1 MAQGEIYTIRL
12 GQDLVID
19 GFTSGAILRFEGS
32 GLTASSMMIDRA
44 GADTVLSFVGSSTTL
59 RLTNFSSS
67 YFNNPNNFASTFQFS
82 SVVSNNSTG
91 STGNDVITGGN
102 GNDVIRGGAGNDT
115 ISGGKGND
123 QLFGEAGNDKL
134 DGGAGNDTITGGTGA
149 DWILGG
155 DGNDTLIGSVDAT
168 WPGGWVALNVGDPG
182 AAGTNERVTI
192 LDNVRSYDVFDGGA
206 GTDTILLSSTND
218 ALFLD
223 DPYSDTASEG
233 ARIRNV
239 EIINAGDGND
249 VVDLTS
255 TRFSYGDVTID
266 GGAGNDVLW
275 GNAGNDSILGG
286 TGNDNLFGGSG
297 RDTLSGGDGNDTID
311 GGRGDDLLIGGA
323 GDDVIFG
330 GAGNEGATI
339 TVTNTYGGGGQS
351 TWGGVNVTAQ
361 NIGANGQLGAASA
374 GNVGYTNDGLGASG
388 NQASRPSVKAETGYD
403 PVSRVSETVSVALPG
418 DVASA
423 NVSLAW
429 FYSAQTSTDY
439 GKSEQAFWRILN
451 DGNVVAEGRVIATGT
466 SGDFSF
472 TIDPPGDA
480 VFDTLVMWA
489 GPYVTASGATAQG
502 SITDDSSDFLI
513 RGITTT
519 AVVPDT
525 AQMGG
530 NDRIIGGAGNDRIDG
545 GAGTDTSVYSSYIT
559 DYAFSRNSLG
569 ELVVTDA
576 RPGSPDGTDTLVNVE
591 FLEFLNGV
599 VVPTG
604 NLGYNAAPDAANGTG
619 SGNEDQPITGQLSA
633 TDPNGDALTFALAQN
648 GGPSHGTVTINPN
661 GSYTYTPAADYNG
674 TDSFTYT
681 VSDGKG
687 GTDTATVTLNVAP
700 VNDAPLTPGGAA
712 TGTEDSNVT
721 GRLTATDVDGDA
733 LSFALAP
740 NGQPANGVVTINPD
754 GTYTYVPHANFNGTD
769 SFTYRV
775 SDGNGGTT
783 TGTVSVNVSPVNDAP
798 TTSNAT
804 YGIQEDGSIGGR
816 VQASDV
822 DGDTLTFGL
831 TPNGSPAHGTVTFNP
846 DGTFNYVPAPNYNGS
861 DAFTYTVSDGKGG
874 TATGTVT
881 INVAAVNDAP
891 TTSGGTATGNED
903 TAISGQLAATDV
915 DGDALTFGLAANG
928 GPAHG
933 TVTINPNGSYTYTPA
948 ANFNG
953 TDSFTYQVSDGKGG
967 TTLGTISVGVNPVN
981 DAPTTSGATVAGQ
994 EDGSIA
1000 GRVTGHDVDGDALT
1014 FGLAQNGGPAHGT
1027 VTFNPDGTFNY
1038 VPAPNFNGTDS
1049 FTYTV
1054 SDGNGGTTTGTVS
1067 VNVAAVND
1075 APTTSGGTATGNE
1088 DTAISGQ
1095 LAANDVDGDALT
1107 FGLAQNGGPAHGTV
1121 TVNPDGSYTYTPA
1134 ANYNGTDSFTYTV
1147 ADGKGGTSTG
1157 TVTLNVTPVND
1168 APTTSGGAAAGTE
1181 DSAVT
1186 GQLSGADI
1194 DGDALTFGL
1203 APNGGPANGTV
1214 TVNPD
1219 GSYSYTPAA
1228 NFNGT
1233 DSFTYTVADGKG
1245 GVTTG
1250 SVSITVD
1257 PTNDTPTT
1265 SSATVA
1271 GQEDGSIAGRVTG
1284 HDVDG
1289 DALSFGIAQNGGPA
1303 HGTVTMNPD
1312 GTFNYVPAPNFNG
1325 TDSFTYT
1332 VSDGNGGTTT
1342 GTVSVNVAAV
1352 NDAPT
1357 TTGGTATGNE
1367 DTAISGQL
1375 AATDVDGDALT
1386 FGLAQNG
1393 GPAHGTVT
1401 VNPDGS
1407 YTYTPAANYNGTDSF
1422 TYTVADGNGG
1432 TTTGSISV
1440 TVDPTNDAPTTSGAT
1455 LAGQEDGTI
1464 AGQVTGHDVD
1474 GDALTFAVDGAPANG
1489 TVTMNPDG
1497 SFSYTPAA
1505 NFNGTDSFT
1514 YTVSDGNGGTT
1525 TGTVSVNVAA
1535 VNDAPTTSG
1544 GAATVA
1550 EDGSVTG
1557 QLSGSDVDGD
1567 ALTFGLAQNGAPQHG
1582 TVTVNPDGSY
1592 TYTPA
1597 ANFNGTDSFTY
1608 TVSDGNGGTTTGSI
1622 SVTVDPTNDAPTTS
1636 GATLAGQEDGTIA
1649 GQVTGVDVDGD
1660 ALTFAV
1666 DGAPANGTVT
1676 MNPDGS
1682 FSYTPAANF
1691 NGTDSFTYTVSD
1703 GNGGTTTGT
1712 VSVNV
1717 AAVNDAPT
1725 TSGGAATVA
1734 EDGSV
1739 TGQLSGS
1746 DVDGD
1751 ALTFGLAQNGAPQHG
1766 TVTVNPDGSYTY
1778 TPAANFNG
1786 TDSFTYTVSDGNGG
1800 TTTGSI
1806 SVTVDPT
1813 NDAPTTSG
1821 ATLAGQEDGT
1831 IAGQVTGVDVDGDAL
1846 TFAVDGAPANGTVT
1860 MNPDGSFSYTPA
1872 PNFNG
1877 TDSFTYTVSDG
1888 NGGTTT
1894 GTVSVNV
1901 AAVNDAPTTSGG
1913 AANVAEDG
1921 SVTGQLSGTDIDGD
1935 AITFGLAQNGA
1946 SQHGAATVNP
1956 DGSYSYTPNPNFVG
1970 TDSFTYQVSDGNG
1983 GTTLGTITVTVT
1995 NTNDAPTTSGATVAG
2010 QEDGTIAG
2018 QVTGHDVDGDA
2029 LTFAV
2034 DGAPANGT
2042 VTMNPDGSF
2051 SYTPAAN
2058 FNGTDSFTYTV
2069 SDGNGG
2075 TTTGTVSVNVAAVND
2090 APTTAGGTADV
2101 AEDGSVTGQ
2110 LAASDVDGDALT
2122 FGLAANGGP
2131 AHGTVTVN
2139 PDGSYTYTPAAN
2151 FNGTDSFTYTVSDGN
2166 GGVTTG
2172 SISVTVDPTN
2182 DAPTTSSAT
2191 VSGQEDGTIAGQVTG
2206 HDVDGDTLTFALD
2219 GAPANGA
2226 VTFNPDGTFTYTP
2239 APNFNGTDSFTYNVS
2254 DGNGGTTTGTVSVNV
2269 AAVNDAPIASN
2280 SAVPGV
2286 EDNAV
2291 IGQISA
2297 TDVDGDALTFG
2308 LAQNGGPSNG
2318 TVTVNPDG
2326 SYTYTPAANFNGT
2339 DSFTYTVSDGNG
2351 GTSTGTISVNVAAVN
2366 DTPVTADVTVPG
2378 SEDSTIAGQLTAND
2392 IDGDAL
2398 TYALAQNGGPANG
2411 VVTVNP
2417 DGSYSYTPAANFNGT
2432 DSFTYTVSDGNG
2444 GTTTGTI
2451 TLDVAAVNDAPT
2463 TAGGS
2468 ASIVEDTTLN
2478 LRLRGGDIDGDALTF
2493 GLAQNGGP
2501 AHGSVTVNPDG
2512 TFSYTP
2518 AADYVGSD
2526 SFVYTVDDG
2535 NGGTTQGI
2543 FSIEVMASPNNDPI
2557 ATGGVF
2563 LFGADNTIVGTLGG
2577 VDADGDALTFA
2588 LAPDGAP
2595 AYGTV
2600 TVNTDG
2606 TYTYVPNGP
2615 IPPGGDTFSFT
2626 IDDGQGGVTTGS
2638 MTVVGSDSSNY
2649 APNTPEVTLV
2659 SADPN
2664 ETVSGRLVGVDAQ
2677 GDTLTF
2683 GAFQF
2688 ENPDDAP
2695 DANYASLTINP
2706 DGTFVL
2712 VPNPGFTG
2720 TVEFVYAL
2728 DDGRGQQTLGTVIVS
2743 FGSDAN
2749 DNPITIGGYVDALE
2763 NRTATGTLVASD
2775 TDGDALS
2782 FALRDG
2788 SGPAHGSVTIN
2799 PDGTYM
2805 YVPDAG
2811 YIGRDSFHYTVSDGQ
2826 GGVSVGTV
2834 SLNVANVNDAPT
2846 TSGATLAGQEDGT
2859 ITGQVTGHD
2868 VDGDALTFAVD
2879 GAPANGT
2886 VTMNPDG
2893 SFSYTPA
2900 ANFNGTD
2907 SFTYTVSDGQGGTT
2921 TGTVSVNVAAVNDAP
2936 VAANTTASG
2945 TEDHVVTGQ
2954 LTATDVDGDA
2964 LTFALADN
2972 GGPAHG
2978 SVTVNPDGSYSYTP
2992 NADWAGTDSFTYQVN
3007 DGKGGTTTATVSVNV
3022 AAVADVPNVDIGFG
3036 TPTVNDGTSGVTIT
3050 NHGGSA
3056 GYNNSYGYYVLNDA
3070 GQPVSGGIIW
3080 ANANATVG
3088 QTATIAGLDADRV
3101 GFFVIPN
3108 GANNNPGK
3116 IQNGESVTFSQGS
3129 DGKWIATDAQGN
3141 ALTGAGANVLFDKP
3155 VLNAGGFVQ
3164 VVDNGNPGNQNWE
3177 DLAGGG
3183 DNDFNDVNATTTWT
3197 AENNST
3203 STYPLNVSASPSDRD
3218 GSETITGVTLTGIPA
3233 GSVLKDAAGNT
3244 IAPNG
3249 DGSYSLSP
3257 AQLGSLSLTTPPG
3270 FSGTLDVT
3278 ATATAKDGTSTT
3290 TGSDSAS
3297 VNVAEINLDPVTA
3310 GGVVGG
3316 TEDGVTTG
3324 QLVAQDPNGDP
3335 LTFAL
3340 AQNGGPSHGTV
3351 SIAPDGSY
3359 TYTPAANYHGT
3370 DAFTYSVSDGKGGT
3384 ATGTIVVNVAS
3395 VNDAPTTAGGT
3406 ASGTEDGTVTG
3417 QLAGQDV
3424 DGDALTFGL
3433 AANGGPAHGT
3443 VTINPNG
3450 SYTYTPAA
3458 DFNGNDS
3465 FTYTVSDGKGG
3476 TVTGTITVSVSATN
3490 DAPTTSGAIVSG
3502 NEDGT
3507 IAGRVTGHDVDGD
3520 ALTFGLASN
3529 GGPAHG
3535 TVTFNP
3541 DGTFVYTPAANYNG
3555 TDSFTY
3561 TVSDGKG
3568 GTVTGTVSVN
3578 VAAVNDAPT
3587 TTNSTVQTDEDQPLF
3602 GRVTAHDVDG
3612 DALSFALT
3620 ANGAPAHGTVTLN
3633 ADGTYAY
3640 TPAANYHGTDSF
3652 TYTVSDGKGGT
3663 TTGTVTIAVASVND
3677 APVVQ
3682 PTTANGL
3689 EDAPAITGHVTAT
3702 DVDGDALSFA
3712 LASDGA
3718 PAHGTVTLNPDG
3730 SFSYTPAANF
3740 NGADSFAYEVSDGNG
3755 GVTRGVVN
3763 VMVAA
3768 VNDSPEAPAQ
3778 TILQGTEDIVMSGK
3792 LPGSD
3797 VDGDN
3802 LTFAVVGNAPA
3813 GLTLHP
3819 DGTYEFVPSANAN
3832 GPSGYFDYTVTDPSG
3847 ASVQSRIYLQ
3857 LTPVND
3863 APWFNDKQ
3871 ITIQENGGSAGVL
3884 QYGDVDGDTVTV
3896 AIAQGGAPQHG
3907 TVVLGANG
3915 TYTYVPN
3922 QYFSGNDSFQVAV
3935 TDSNGATTIG
3945 TVAFTVTPVNDAPI
3959 TTPMTAT
3966 GQEDNAV
3973 SGQLSATD
3981 PDGDAITYY
3990 LPFGY
3995 DATHGQ
4001 LTFNPDGSFTFVP
4014 KADWNGQVDVYYHAR
4029 DAWGAETS
4037 GSLKIV
4043 VAPVNDA
4050 PIALTASA
4058 SGTEDTTLAGRL
4070 TASDVD
4076 GDALTFSLAPG
4087 GAPAH
4092 GTLTI
4097 QPDGSYTY
4105 VPAANFNGTDSFTYT
4120 VNDGHGGTA
4129 TKTVAVDI
4137 AAVNDTPV
4145 TQGQSLNGTEDHAI
4159 AGQLAATDAD
4169 GDALSYSLAANGA
4182 PQHGSVTLNLDG
4194 SFTYVPAANYNGT
4207 DSFTYLVSDGKGGF
4221 ATATVTL
4228 NVAGVNDAPVAG
4240 TTALSVNEDTV
4251 LAGRLVATDAEG
4263 DTLTFA
4269 LAPGQGPTHGT
4280 LNLQPDGTY
4289 LYTPAAN
4296 YHGTDTFTYTVSDG
4310 NGGVVTQ
4317 SVTISVASVND
4328 APVAQNATV
4337 SGNEDTVITGQVTAT
4352 DIEGDNLTFSVPA
4365 SGRPAHGTVTMAADG
4380 SYSYVPNANYNGT
4393 DSFTYRVSDGNG
4405 GVTTATVTVNVAPVN
4420 DAPVA
4425 NTAPIA
4431 GIEDTVVT
4439 GRVIATDVDG
4449 DALTYTLV
4457 SAPTHGALTFASD
4470 GSYTYAPSAN
4480 YNGNDTFVY
4489 QVSDGHGGVTNVVQT
4504 IQVAAVNDAPTTVGF
4519 DAVSLN
4525 SAPVT
4530 GTLTAQD
4537 VDGDA
4542 LSFALASNGGP
4553 SHGSVTIAPN
4563 GAFVYTPANGYDGT
4577 DAFTYVVSD
4586 GKGGTATAT
4595 VSLTL
4600 VGDNDAP
4607 SATNTAFALNED
4619 TVLNG
4624 NLGIVDP
4631 EGHAFTYALAD
4642 GPDHGTL
4649 MLGPNGTFVYTPAEN
4664 YHGNDSF
4671 QITLTDV
4678 FGATQTQSIS
4688 LAVASVI
4695 DVPRLDP
4702 IHITI
4707 NEDSGPI
4714 TFPVNVVNP
4723 DGLAFGVSSGTWSSP
4738 LGSYAWSADGH
4749 SLTFT
4754 PNADA
4759 NGTANLS
4766 LILWDDKGVGTQVP
4780 VVIDILPVDDGP
4792 RVDQLN
4798 FGMLEDTTISGRIDA
4813 RDPDG
4818 GGIAGF
4824 TLVDGP
4830 DVGEFTLNN
4839 DGTFTFTPPADY
4851 YGNVSFTYVVTDT
4864 TGASSTL
4871 TSTIAVANV
4880 GDPPVTWPQSFT
4892 GTEDTVITGKLEGY
4906 DPDGGV
4912 MGTDYW
4918 WVDAPGE
4925 NAYLAQ
4931 GYLDIGLDGTFTF
4944 RPDPDWYGTATVH
4957 MRLAD
4962 KEGFVS
4968 EPVLLTFTITPVNDL
4983 PTGTNYTHIAIAE
4996 DTTYSGNLGVNPETG
5011 AALVNDVETARQDL
5025 AFTVA
5030 RQAAHGTVT
5039 LDANGDFVYTPN
5051 ANYHGWDNFS
5061 YTVTDADGGTVTL
5074 EAPSIYVSSVIDPMI
5089 WTQGLTV
5096 EGSHTLSGYVG
5107 GSADGTAYNQESWT
5121 SHGMLS
5127 FNADGTFVYTPNDGF
5142 SGTDRFLVTA
5152 YFNAQSEQRW
5162 VEITVT
5168 PNDAP
5173 VIDSPSHETALL
5185 SQGPIAGQI
5194 LASDAEGDALTF
5206 SLISGPADGQLTL
5219 NADGSFNYQPSG
5231 SAVGPQSFVY
5241 QVDDGFGGVT
5251 QATHTIDLYGEAD
5264 HSAAPGV
5271 LSGNWNLQDYVH
5283 DNVVVTATNEAPGD
5297 APDTVVGFQAAE
5309 DTIDVTALFGADVPA
5324 DWAAMLTAQYDAGAG
5339 GTYIGVTSD
5348 GSSPQEW
5355 GVLLVGVQTSIDD
5368 LLSQH
5373 AITAQQ
5379 SSTP

>member
-19 GFTSGAILRFEGS
+19 GFTSGAVLRFEGS
-32 GLTASSMMIDRA
+32 GLTSSSLMIDRD
-44 GADTVLSFVGSSTTL
+44 GADTVLSFVGSSTSL

-67 YFNNPNNFASTFQFS
+67 FFSNPNNFASTFQFS
-82 SVVSNNSTG
+82 SVVSTNPTG
-91 STGNDVITGGN
+91 STGSDVITGGN
-102 GNDVIRGGAGNDT
+102 GNDVIRGGSGNDT

-134 DGGAGNDTITGGTGA
+134 DGGAGNDSLTGGTGS

-155 DGNDTLIGSVDAT
+155 DGNDTLMGSVDAT

-182 AAGTNERVTI
+182 APGTNERVAI
-192 LDNVRSYDVFDGGA
+192 LGNVRSYDVFDGGA
-206 GTDTILLSSTND
+206 GTDTILLSSAND

-223 DPYSDTASEG
+223 DPYSDTPSEG

-239 EIINAGDGND
+239 EIVNAGDGND

-255 TRFSYGDVTID
+255 TRFAYGDVTID

-311 GGRGDDLLIGGA
+311 GGRGNDLLIGGA
-323 GDDVIFG
+323 GDDLIFG
-330 GAGNEGATI
+330 GTGNEGATI
-339 TVTNTYGGGGQS
+339 TVTNSYGGGGQS
-351 TWGGVNVTAQ
+351 TWAGVNVTAQ
-361 NIGANGQLGAASA
+361 NVGANGQLGAGSAS
-374 GNVGYTNDGLGASG
+374 NVGYTNDGMGASG

-418 DVASA
+418 DVATAS
-423 NVSLAW
+423 VSLAW

-439 GKSEQAFWRILN
+439 NKSEQAFWRILN

-472 TIDPPGDA
+472 TIDPPGTA

-513 RGITTT
+513 RAISTT
-519 AVVPDT
+519 ATVADT

-545 GAGTDTSVYSSYIT
+545 GAGADTSVYSSYIT
-559 DYAFSRNSLG
+559 DYVFSRNALG

-576 RPGSPDGTDTLVNVE
+576 RPGSADGTDTLVNVE

-619 SGNEDQPITGQLSA
+619 SGTEDHPITGQLSA
-633 TDPNGDALTFALAQN
+633 ADSDGDALTFALAQN
-648 GGPSHGTVTINPN
+648 GGPAHGTVTINPD

-700 VNDAPLTPGGAA
+700 VNDAPLTAGGASA
-712 TGTEDSNVT
+712 GTEDSNVT

-733 LSFALAP
+733 LTFALAP
-740 NGQPANGVVTINPD
+740 NGYPSNGVVTVNPD

-775 SDGNGGTT
+775 SDGNGGVT

-804 YGIQEDGSIGGR
+804 YSAQEDGSIGGR
-816 VQASDV
+816 IQASDV

-846 DGTFNYVPAPNYNGS
+846 DGTFNYVPNPNYNGS
-861 DAFTYTVSDGKGG
+861 DAFTYTVADGKGG
-874 TATGTVT
+874 TTTGTVT

-891 TTSGGTATGNED
+891 TTSGGTATGSED
-903 TAISGQLAATDV
+903 TAIAGQLAGNDA

-967 TTLGTISVGVNPVN
+967 TTLGTITVGVNPVN
-981 DAPTTSGATVAGQ
+981 DAPTTSSATVAGQ

-1000 GRVTGHDVDGDALT
+1000 GQVTGQDVDGDALT
-1014 FGLAQNGGPAHGT
+1014 FALDGAPANGA
-1027 VTFNPDGTFNY
+1027 VTFNPDGTFSY

-1049 FTYTV
+1049 FTYSV

-1075 APTTSGGTATGNE
+1075 APTTANSSVTGTE
-1088 DTAISGQ
+1088 DTPITGQ
-1095 LAANDVDGDALT
+1095 VVGGDVDGDALT
-1107 FGLAQNGGPAHGTV
+1107 FGVAQGPEHGTLSFNPDGSYTFTPTADWAGTDSFTYTVSDGKGGTATGTVNLGVAAVADTPALSASFGAPQTTMGTSTISLTQLGGSAGYNNTYGYYTIGADGTPTGGTILWSNVKDHIGQTAVVSGLDPNTTGFFVIPNGSSRNGSKLQDGESVSFVKGSDGKWVAVDGDGNRLAGEGGANVVFDNPALNVGNRALLQDNGNTGDQNWEDIAQGGDADFNDVNVVSSWASDNNGSSTIPLNIVAASTDRDGSETLSVNVSGLPAGSVLRDGNGTVIAAGSDGSYTLTPSQLPGLTVTTPPGYTGPVNANVVATATDGASTASTSSATGTSVDVANDAPVANSATAAGTEDNRVTGTLTGTDADGDRLTFALAQNGAPAHGSVTINPDGTYSYTPAANYNGTDSFTFRVSDGRGGVTTGTVTIDLAAVNDAPTTSNSAKSGSEDSQVSGRVTATDVDGDALTFTVPQSGAPAHGTV
-1121 TVNPDGSYTYTPA
+1121 TMNPDGTYTYTPA
-1134 ANYNGTDSFTYTV
+1134 ANYNGTDSFTYRV
-1147 ADGKGGTSTG
+1147 SDGNGGTATG
-1157 TVTLNVTPVND
+1157 TVTFTIAAVND
-1168 APTTSGGAAAGTE
+1168 APTTSNATFAGQE
-1181 DSAVT
+1181 DGTIAGRVT
-1186 GQLSGADI
+1186 GNDV

-1203 APNGGPANGTV
+1203 APNGGPAHGTV
-1214 TVNPD
+1214 TFNPD
-1219 GSYSYTPAA
+1219 GTFVYTPAA
-1228 NFNGT
+1228 NYNGT
-1233 DSFTYTVADGKG
+1233 DSFTYTVSDGKG
-1245 GVTTG
+1245 GTVTGTA
-1250 SVSITVD
+1250 TVD
-1257 PTNDTPTT
+1257 VAAVNDAPTT
-1265 SSATVA
+1265 AGATVS
-1271 GQEDGSIAGRVTG
+1271 GDEDNVISGRVVAQ
-1284 HDVDG
+1284 DVDG
-1289 DALSFGIAQNGGPA
+1289 NALNFAVGDAPQ
-1303 HGTVTMNPD
+1303 HGAVTMNPD
-1312 GTFNYVPAPNFNG
+1312 GTFSYVPNPDFNG

-1342 GTVSVNVAAV
+1342 GTVTLSVAAV
-1352 NDAPT
+1352 NDAPVT
-1357 TTGGTATGNE
+1357 SGGEATIAE
-1367 DTAISGQL
+1367 DGSVTGQL
-1375 AATDVDGDALT
+1375 VASDVDGDAIT

-1393 GPAHGTVT
+1393 APTNGTVA

-1407 YTYTPAANYNGTDSF
+1407 YSYTPNPNFAGTDSF
-1422 TYTVADGNGG
+1422 TYQVSDGNGG
-1432 TTTGSISV
+1432 TTLGTITV
-1440 TVDPTNDAPTTSGAT
+1440 TVTNTNDVPTTSGAS
-1455 LAGQEDGTI
+1455 LAGQEDGSI
-1464 AGQVTGHDVD
+1464 AGQVTGYDAD
-1474 GDALTFAVDGAPANG
+1474 GDALSFAVDGAPANG

-1544 GAATVA
+1544 GAANVA

-1557 QLSGSDVDGD
+1557 QLAATDVDGD
-1567 ALTFGLAQNGAPQHG
+1567 ALSFGLAANGAPANG

-1608 TVSDGNGGTTTGSI
+1608 TVSDGNGGVTTGSI
-1622 SVTVDPTNDAPTTS
+1622 SITVDPANDAPTTS
-1636 GATLAGQEDGTIA
+1636 GASLAGQEDGSIA
-1649 GQVTGVDVDGD
+1649 GQVTG
-1660 ALTFAV
+1660 L
-1666 DGAPANGTVT
+1666 
-1676 MNPDGS
+1676 
-1682 FSYTPAANF
+1682 
-1691 NGTDSFTYTVSD
+1691 
-1703 GNGGTTTGT
+1703 
-1712 VSVNV
+1712 
-1717 AAVNDAPT
+1717 
-1725 TSGGAATVA
+1725 
-1734 EDGSV
+1734 
-1739 TGQLSGS
+1739 
-1746 DVDGD
+1746 
-1751 ALTFGLAQNGAPQHG
+1751 
-1766 TVTVNPDGSYTY
+1766 
-1778 TPAANFNG
+1778 
-1786 TDSFTYTVSDGNGG
+1786 
-1800 TTTGSI
+1800 
-1806 SVTVDPT
+1806 
-1813 NDAPTTSG
+1813 
-1821 ATLAGQEDGT
+1821 
-1831 IAGQVTGVDVDGDAL
+1831 
-1846 TFAVDGAPANGTVT
+1846 
-1860 MNPDGSFSYTPA
+1860 
-1872 PNFNG
+1872 
-1877 TDSFTYTVSDG
+1877 
-1888 NGGTTT
+1888 
-1894 GTVSVNV
+1894 
-1901 AAVNDAPTTSGG
+1901 
-1913 AANVAEDG
+1913 
-1921 SVTGQLSGTDIDGD
+1921 DI
-1935 AITFGLAQNGA
+1935 
-1946 SQHGAATVNP
+1946 
-1956 DGSYSYTPNPNFVG
+1956 
-1970 TDSFTYQVSDGNG
+1970 
-1983 GTTLGTITVTVT
+1983 
-1995 NTNDAPTTSGATVAG
+1995 
-2010 QEDGTIAG
+2010 
-2018 QVTGHDVDGDA
+2018 DGDA

-2101 AEDGSVTGQ
+2101 TEDGSVTGQLSGSDVDGDTITFGLAENGAPANGNVTINPDGSYSYTPNPNFAGTDSFTYSISDGNGGTALGTISVTVTNSNDAPTTSGASLAGQEDGTIAGQVTGHDADGDALTFAVDGAPANGSVTMNPDGSFSYTPAANFNGTDNFTYTVSDGNGGTTTGTVSVNVAAVNDAPTTAGGTADVTEDGSVTGQ
-2110 LAASDVDGDALT
+2110 LAATDVDGDALSFGLAPNGAPANGTVTINPDGSYSYTPAANFNGTDSFTYTVSDGNGGVTVGSISVTVDAVNDAPITSGATLAGQEDGTIAGQVTGLDVDGDALSFAVDGAPSNGTVTMNPDGSFSYTPAANFNGTDSFTYTVSDGNGGTTTGTVSVNVAAVNDAPTTAGGTADVTEDGSVTGQLAATDVDGDSLT
-2122 FGLAANGGP
+2122 FGLAANGAP
-2131 AHGTVTVN
+2131 ANGTVTVN

-2172 SISVTVDPTN
+2172 SISITVDPAN
-2182 DAPTTSSAT
+2182 DAPTTSGAT
-2191 VSGQEDGTIAGQVTG
+2191 LAGQEDGTIAGQVTG
-2206 HDVDGDTLTFALD
+2206 YDADGDALSFAVD
-2219 GAPANGA
+2219 SAPSNGT
-2226 VTFNPDGTFTYTP
+2226 VTFNPDG
-2239 APNFNGTDSFTYNVS
+2239 SF
-2254 DGNGGTTTGTVSVNV
+2254 
-2269 AAVNDAPIASN
+2269 
-2280 SAVPGV
+2280 
-2286 EDNAV
+2286 
-2291 IGQISA
+2291 
-2297 TDVDGDALTFG
+2297 
-2308 LAQNGGPSNG
+2308 
-2318 TVTVNPDG
+2318 
-2326 SYTYTPAANFNGT
+2326 
-2339 DSFTYTVSDGNG
+2339 
-2351 GTSTGTISVNVAAVN
+2351 
-2366 DTPVTADVTVPG
+2366 
-2378 SEDSTIAGQLTAND
+2378 
-2392 IDGDAL
+2392 
-2398 TYALAQNGGPANG
+2398 
-2411 VVTVNP
+2411 
-2417 DGSYSYTPAANFNGT
+2417 SYTPAANFNGT

-2444 GTTTGTI
+2444 GTTTG
-2451 TLDVAAVNDAPT
+2451 V
-2463 TAGGS
+2463 
-2468 ASIVEDTTLN
+2468 
-2478 LRLRGGDIDGDALTF
+2478 
-2493 GLAQNGGP
+2493 
-2501 AHGSVTVNPDG
+2501 
-2512 TFSYTP
+2512 
-2518 AADYVGSD
+2518 
-2526 SFVYTVDDG
+2526 
-2535 NGGTTQGI
+2535 
-2543 FSIEVMASPNNDPI
+2543 
-2557 ATGGVF
+2557 
-2563 LFGADNTIVGTLGG
+2563 
-2577 VDADGDALTFA
+2577 
-2588 LAPDGAP
+2588 
-2595 AYGTV
+2595 
-2600 TVNTDG
+2600 
-2606 TYTYVPNGP
+2606 
-2615 IPPGGDTFSFT
+2615 
-2626 IDDGQGGVTTGS
+2626 
-2638 MTVVGSDSSNY
+2638 
-2649 APNTPEVTLV
+2649 
-2659 SADPN
+2659 
-2664 ETVSGRLVGVDAQ
+2664 
-2677 GDTLTF
+2677 
-2683 GAFQF
+2683 
-2688 ENPDDAP
+2688 
-2695 DANYASLTINP
+2695 
-2706 DGTFVL
+2706 
-2712 VPNPGFTG
+2712 
-2720 TVEFVYAL
+2720 
-2728 DDGRGQQTLGTVIVS
+2728 
-2743 FGSDAN
+2743 
-2749 DNPITIGGYVDALE
+2749 
-2763 NRTATGTLVASD
+2763 
-2775 TDGDALS
+2775 
-2782 FALRDG
+2782 
-2788 SGPAHGSVTIN
+2788 
-2799 PDGTYM
+2799 
-2805 YVPDAG
+2805 
-2811 YIGRDSFHYTVSDGQ
+2811 
-2826 GGVSVGTV
+2826 
-2834 SLNVANVNDAPT
+2834 
-2846 TSGATLAGQEDGT
+2846 
-2859 ITGQVTGHD
+2859 
-2868 VDGDALTFAVD
+2868 
-2879 GAPANGT
+2879 
-2886 VTMNPDG
+2886 
-2893 SFSYTPA
+2893 
-2900 ANFNGTD
+2900 
-2907 SFTYTVSDGQGGTT
+2907 
-2921 TGTVSVNVAAVNDAP
+2921 VSVNVAAVNDGP
-2936 VAANTTASG
+2936 VAANATASG
-2945 TEDHVVTGQ
+2945 TEDNVVTGQ
-2954 LTATDVDGDA
+2954 LTATDIDGDT

-2978 SVTVNPDGSYSYTP
+2978 SVTVNPDGSYTYTP
-2992 NADWAGTDSFTYQVN
+2992 NADWAGTDSFTYQVS
-3007 DGKGGTTTATVSVNV
+3007 DGNGGATTATVSVDV
-3022 AAVADVPNVDIGFG
+3022 APVADVPNVDIGFG
-3036 TPTVNDGTSGVTIT
+3036 TPSLNDGTSGVTVT

-3080 ANANATVG
+3080 ANTNATVG
-3088 QTATIAGLDADRV
+3088 QTASLTGLDADRV

-3108 GANNNPGK
+3108 GSNNNPGE
-3116 IQNGESVTFSQGS
+3116 IQNGESVTFSKGA
-3129 DGKWIATDAQGN
+3129 DGKWIATDGQGN
-3141 ALTGAGANVLFDKP
+3141 TLTGNGANVLFDKP
-3155 VLNAGGFVQ
+3155 VLNAGGVVQ

-3183 DNDFNDVNATTTWT
+3183 DNDFNDVNATTVWT
-3197 AENNST
+3197 AENNAT
-3203 STYPLNVSASPSDRD
+3203 STYPLNVSASPSDSD
-3218 GSETITGVTLTGIPA
+3218 GSETVTGVTLTGIPA
-3233 GSVLKDAAGNT
+3233 GSVLKDANGNT

-3249 DGSYSLSP
+3249 DGSYSLTP
-3257 AQLGSLSLTTPPG
+3257 TQLGTLSLTTPPG

-3310 GGVVGG
+3310 GGVVDGA
-3316 TEDGVTTG
+3316 EDTATTG

-3335 LTFAL
+3335 LTFSL
-3340 AQNGGPSHGTV
+3340 AQNGAPSHGTV
-3351 SIAPDGSY
+3351 TIAPDGSY

-3370 DAFTYSVSDGKGGT
+3370 DAFTYTVSDGKGGST
-3384 ATGTIVVNVAS
+3384 TGTIVVNVAS
-3395 VNDAPTTAGGT
+3395 VNDAPTTSGGT
-3406 ASGTEDGTVTG
+3406 NSGAEDTVVAG
-3417 QLAGQDV
+3417 QLAGNDV

-3433 AANGGPAHGT
+3433 ATNGGPAHGT

-3458 DFNGNDS
+3458 NFNGNDS
-3465 FTYTVSDGKGG
+3465 FTYTASDGKGG
-3476 TVTGTITVSVSATN
+3476 TVTGTITVSISPTN

-3502 NEDGT
+3502 QEDGSV
-3507 IAGRVTGHDVDGD
+3507 AGRVTGHDVDGD
-3520 ALTFGLASN
+3520 TLTFGLASN

-3535 TVTFNP
+3535 AVTFNP

-3568 GTVTGTVSVN
+3568 GTATGTVSVN

-3587 TTNSTVQTDEDQPLF
+3587 TANSTAQTDEDQPLF
-3602 GRVTAHDVDG
+3602 GRVSAHDVDG
-3612 DALSFALT
+3612 DALSFALA

-3640 TPAANYHGTDSF
+3640 TPAANYRGADSF
-3652 TYTVSDGKGGT
+3652 TYTVSDGNGGT
-3663 TTGTVTIAVASVND
+3663 TTGTVTISVASVND
-3677 APVVQ
+3677 APVTQ
-3682 PTTANGL
+3682 ATTANGL
-3689 EDAPAITGHVTAT
+3689 EDAPAITGHVVAS

-3740 NGADSFAYEVSDGNG
+3740 NGSDSFAYEVSDGNG

-3768 VNDSPEAPAQ
+3768 VNDSPTAPTQ
-3778 TILQGTEDIVMSGK
+3778 TMLQGTEDIVMSGT

-3802 LTFAVVGNAPA
+3802 LTFALVGAPPA
-3813 GLTLHP
+3813 GFTLNP
-3819 DGTYEFVPSANAN
+3819 DGTYQYTPAANAN
-3832 GPSGYFDYTVTDPSG
+3832 GPVAYFDYTVTDPSG
-3847 ASVQSRIYLQ
+3847 VSVQSRVYIS

-3863 APWFNDKQ
+3863 APWFNDKS
-3871 ITIQENGGSAGVL
+3871 ITIAEGSGSAGVL
-3884 QYGDVDGDTVTV
+3884 QFGDVDGDTVTI
-3896 AIAQGGAPQHG
+3896 AIAQDGAPRNG

-3922 QYFSGNDSFQVAV
+3922 PHFSGNDSFQVAV
-3935 TDSNGATTIG
+3935 TDANGATTIG
-3945 TVAFTVTPVNDAPI
+3945 TVAFTVTPVNDAPV
-3959 TTPMTAT
+3959 TTPMIAT
-3966 GQEDNAV
+3966 GQEDNAI

-3995 DATHGQ
+3995 DATNGQ

-4014 KADWNGQVDVYYHAR
+4014 KADWNGQVEIYYHAR

-4043 VAPVNDA
+4043 VDPVNDA

-4058 SGTEDTTLAGRL
+4058 SGAEDTMLAGRL
-4070 TASDVD
+4070 AASDVD
-4076 GDALTFSLAPG
+4076 GDALTFALAPG
-4087 GAPAH
+4087 GAPSH

-4105 VPAANFNGTDSFTYT
+4105 SPAANFNGTDAFTYT
-4120 VNDGHGGTA
+4120 VSDGNGGTV
-4129 TKTVAVDI
+4129 TKTVALDI

-4145 TQGQSLNGTEDHAI
+4145 TQGQDLNGTEDHTI

-4169 GDALSYSLAANGA
+4169 GDALSYSLAADGA
-4182 PQHGSVTLNLDG
+4182 PRHGSVTLNLDG

-4207 DSFTYLVSDGKGGF
+4207 DSFTYQVSDGKGGF

-4228 NVAGVNDAPVAG
+4228 NVAGVNDGPVAG
-4240 TTALSVNEDTV
+4240 TTALAVNEDTV
-4251 LAGRLVATDAEG
+4251 LAGRLAATDAEG

-4280 LNLQPDGTY
+4280 LDLQPDGTY

-4310 NGGVVTQ
+4310 NGGTVTQ
-4317 SVTISVASVND
+4317 TVAISVASVND
-4328 APVAQNATV
+4328 APVAQSISAAGT
-4337 SGNEDTVITGQVTAT
+4337 EDIAFTGRVTAT

-4380 SYSYVPNANYNGT
+4380 SYTYVPHANYNGT

-4405 GVTTATVTVNVAPVN
+4405 GVTTATVTIDLAAVN

-4425 NTAPIA
+4425 NAAPIP
-4431 GIEDTVVT
+4431 GIEDTLIT
-4439 GRVIATDVDG
+4439 GRVIAADVDG
-4449 DALTYTLV
+4449 DALSYTLV

-4480 YNGNDTFVY
+4480 YNGNDTFVF
-4489 QVSDGHGGVTNVVQT
+4489 QVSDGKGGVTNVVQT

-4525 SAPVT
+4525 SAPVA

-4542 LSFALASNGGP
+4542 LTFALAQNGGP
-4553 SHGSVTIAPN
+4553 SHGTVTVAPD
-4563 GAFVYTPANGYDGT
+4563 GSFVYTPANGYDGT

-4607 SATNTAFALNED
+4607 VATNTAFALDED

-4664 YHGNDSF
+4664 YHGGDSF
-4671 QITLTDV
+4671 QISLTDV
-4678 FGATQTQSIS
+4678 FGATQTQTIS

-4707 NEDSGPI
+4707 DEDSGPI
-4714 TFPVNVVNP
+4714 TFPVTVVNP

-4738 LGSYAWSADGH
+4738 LGSYAWSNDGQ

-4759 NGTANLS
+4759 NGTADLS
-4766 LILWDDKGVGTQVP
+4766 LILWDANGVGTQVP

-4792 RVDQLN
+4792 RVDQPN
-4798 FGMLEDTTISGRIDA
+4798 FNMLEDTIFAGRIDA

-4830 DVGEFTLNN
+4830 DVGEFTLNS

-4892 GTEDTVITGKLEGY
+4892 GTEDSLISGKLEGY

-4918 WVDAPGE
+4918 WVEAPGE
-4925 NAYLAQ
+4925 NAYLAE
-4931 GYLDIGLDGTFTF
+4931 GYLDIALDGTFTF
-4944 RPDPDWYGTATVH
+4944 RPDPDWYGKATVH

-4983 PTGTNYTHIAIAE
+4983 PTGANYTHIGIAE

-5011 AALVNDVETARQDL
+5011 AALVNDIETARQDL

-5039 LDANGDFVYTPN
+5039 IDANGDFVYTPN
-5051 ANYHGWDNFS
+5051 ANFHGWDTFS
-5061 YTVTDADGGTVTL
+5061 YTVTDADGGIVTL

-5089 WTQGLTV
+5089 WTEGLTV
-5096 EGSHTLSGYVG
+5096 DGGHTLTGYVG
-5107 GSADGTAYNQESWT
+5107 GSSDGTAYNQESWA
-5121 SHGMLS
+5121 SHGTLA
-5127 FNADGTFVYTPNDGF
+5127 FNADGTFVYTPNQDF

-5152 YFNAQSEQRW
+5152 YWNGQSEQRW

-5173 VIDSPSHETALL
+5173 VIESPNHETALL
-5185 SQGPIAGQI
+5185 SQGPITGQI
-5194 LASDAEGDALTF
+5194 LASDAEDDALTF
-5206 SLISGPADGQLTL
+5206 SLVSGPADGLLTL

-5231 SAVGPQSFVY
+5231 NAVGPQSFVY

-5251 QATHTIDLYGEAD
+5251 QATHTIDLYGEAE
-5264 HSAAPGV
+5264 HSAGPGV
-5271 LSGNWNLQDYVH
+5271 LSGNWNLQDFVH
-5283 DNVVVTATNEAPGD
+5283 DNVVVTATNEAPDD

-5339 GTYIGVTSD
+5339 GTYIGVTSE
-5348 GSSPQEW
+5348 GSATPEW

-5368 LLSQH
+5368 LLGQQ

>member
-1 MAQGEIYTIRL
+1 
-12 GQDLVID
+12 
-19 GFTSGAILRFEGS
+19 
-32 GLTASSMMIDRA
+32 
-44 GADTVLSFVGSSTTL
+44 
-59 RLTNFSSS
+59 
-67 YFNNPNNFASTFQFS
+67 
-82 SVVSNNSTG
+82 
-91 STGNDVITGGN
+91 
-102 GNDVIRGGAGNDT
+102 
-115 ISGGKGND
+115 
-123 QLFGEAGNDKL
+123 
-134 DGGAGNDTITGGTGA
+134 
-149 DWILGG
+149 
-155 DGNDTLIGSVDAT
+155 
-168 WPGGWVALNVGDPG
+168 
-182 AAGTNERVTI
+182 
-192 LDNVRSYDVFDGGA
+192 
-206 GTDTILLSSTND
+206 
-218 ALFLD
+218 
-223 DPYSDTASEG
+223 
-233 ARIRNV
+233 
-239 EIINAGDGND
+239 
-249 VVDLTS
+249 
-255 TRFSYGDVTID
+255 
-266 GGAGNDVLW
+266 
-275 GNAGNDSILGG
+275 
-286 TGNDNLFGGSG
+286 
-297 RDTLSGGDGNDTID
+297 
-311 GGRGDDLLIGGA
+311 
-323 GDDVIFG
+323 
-330 GAGNEGATI
+330 
-339 TVTNTYGGGGQS
+339 
-351 TWGGVNVTAQ
+351 
-361 NIGANGQLGAASA
+361 
-374 GNVGYTNDGLGASG
+374 
-388 NQASRPSVKAETGYD
+388 
-403 PVSRVSETVSVALPG
+403 
-418 DVASA
+418 
-423 NVSLAW
+423 
-429 FYSAQTSTDY
+429 
-439 GKSEQAFWRILN
+439 
-451 DGNVVAEGRVIATGT
+451 
-466 SGDFSF
+466 
-472 TIDPPGDA
+472 
-480 VFDTLVMWA
+480 
-489 GPYVTASGATAQG
+489 
-502 SITDDSSDFLI
+502 
-513 RGITTT
+513 
-519 AVVPDT
+519 
-525 AQMGG
+525 
-530 NDRIIGGAGNDRIDG
+530 
-545 GAGTDTSVYSSYIT
+545 
-559 DYAFSRNSLG
+559 
-569 ELVVTDA
+569 
-576 RPGSPDGTDTLVNVE
+576 
-591 FLEFLNGV
+591 
-599 VVPTG
+599 
-604 NLGYNAAPDAANGTG
+604 
-619 SGNEDQPITGQLSA
+619 
-633 TDPNGDALTFALAQN
+633 
-648 GGPSHGTVTINPN
+648 
-661 GSYTYTPAADYNG
+661 
-674 TDSFTYT
+674 
-681 VSDGKG
+681 
-687 GTDTATVTLNVAP
+687 
-700 VNDAPLTPGGAA
+700 
-712 TGTEDSNVT
+712 
-721 GRLTATDVDGDA
+721 
-733 LSFALAP
+733 
-740 NGQPANGVVTINPD
+740 
-754 GTYTYVPHANFNGTD
+754 
-769 SFTYRV
+769 
-775 SDGNGGTT
+775 
-783 TGTVSVNVSPVNDAP
+783 
-798 TTSNAT
+798 
-804 YGIQEDGSIGGR
+804 
-816 VQASDV
+816 
-822 DGDTLTFGL
+822 
-831 TPNGSPAHGTVTFNP
+831 
-846 DGTFNYVPAPNYNGS
+846 
-861 DAFTYTVSDGKGG
+861 
-874 TATGTVT
+874 
-881 INVAAVNDAP
+881 
-891 TTSGGTATGNED
+891 
-903 TAISGQLAATDV
+903 
-915 DGDALTFGLAANG
+915 
-928 GPAHG
+928 
-933 TVTINPNGSYTYTPA
+933 
-948 ANFNG
+948 
-953 TDSFTYQVSDGKGG
+953 
-967 TTLGTISVGVNPVN
+967 
-981 DAPTTSGATVAGQ
+981 
-994 EDGSIA
+994 
-1000 GRVTGHDVDGDALT
+1000 
-1014 FGLAQNGGPAHGT
+1014 
-1027 VTFNPDGTFNY
+1027 
-1038 VPAPNFNGTDS
+1038 
-1049 FTYTV
+1049 
-1054 SDGNGGTTTGTVS
+1054 
-1067 VNVAAVND
+1067 
-1075 APTTSGGTATGNE
+1075 
-1088 DTAISGQ
+1088 
-1095 LAANDVDGDALT
+1095 
-1107 FGLAQNGGPAHGTV
+1107 
-1121 TVNPDGSYTYTPA
+1121 
-1134 ANYNGTDSFTYTV
+1134 
-1147 ADGKGGTSTG
+1147 
-1157 TVTLNVTPVND
+1157 
-1168 APTTSGGAAAGTE
+1168 
-1181 DSAVT
+1181 
-1186 GQLSGADI
+1186 
-1194 DGDALTFGL
+1194 
-1203 APNGGPANGTV
+1203 
-1214 TVNPD
+1214 
-1219 GSYSYTPAA
+1219 
-1228 NFNGT
+1228 
-1233 DSFTYTVADGKG
+1233 
-1245 GVTTG
+1245 
-1250 SVSITVD
+1250 
-1257 PTNDTPTT
+1257 
-1265 SSATVA
+1265 
-1271 GQEDGSIAGRVTG
+1271 
-1284 HDVDG
+1284 
-1289 DALSFGIAQNGGPA
+1289 
-1303 HGTVTMNPD
+1303 
-1312 GTFNYVPAPNFNG
+1312 
-1325 TDSFTYT
+1325 
-1332 VSDGNGGTTT
+1332 
-1342 GTVSVNVAAV
+1342 
-1352 NDAPT
+1352 
-1357 TTGGTATGNE
+1357 
-1367 DTAISGQL
+1367 
-1375 AATDVDGDALT
+1375 
-1386 FGLAQNG
+1386 
-1393 GPAHGTVT
+1393 
-1401 VNPDGS
+1401 
-1407 YTYTPAANYNGTDSF
+1407 
-1422 TYTVADGNGG
+1422 
-1432 TTTGSISV
+1432 
-1440 TVDPTNDAPTTSGAT
+1440 
-1455 LAGQEDGTI
+1455 
-1464 AGQVTGHDVD
+1464 
-1474 GDALTFAVDGAPANG
+1474 
-1489 TVTMNPDG
+1489 
-1497 SFSYTPAA
+1497 
-1505 NFNGTDSFT
+1505 
-1514 YTVSDGNGGTT
+1514 
-1525 TGTVSVNVAA
+1525 
-1535 VNDAPTTSG
+1535 
-1544 GAATVA
+1544 
-1550 EDGSVTG
+1550 
-1557 QLSGSDVDGD
+1557 
-1567 ALTFGLAQNGAPQHG
+1567 
-1582 TVTVNPDGSY
+1582 
-1592 TYTPA
+1592 
-1597 ANFNGTDSFTY
+1597 
-1608 TVSDGNGGTTTGSI
+1608 
-1622 SVTVDPTNDAPTTS
+1622 
-1636 GATLAGQEDGTIA
+1636 
-1649 GQVTGVDVDGD
+1649 
-1660 ALTFAV
+1660 
-1666 DGAPANGTVT
+1666 
-1676 MNPDGS
+1676 
-1682 FSYTPAANF
+1682 
-1691 NGTDSFTYTVSD
+1691 
-1703 GNGGTTTGT
+1703 
-1712 VSVNV
+1712 
-1717 AAVNDAPT
+1717 
-1725 TSGGAATVA
+1725 
-1734 EDGSV
+1734 
-1739 TGQLSGS
+1739 
-1746 DVDGD
+1746 
-1751 ALTFGLAQNGAPQHG
+1751 
-1766 TVTVNPDGSYTY
+1766 
-1778 TPAANFNG
+1778 
-1786 TDSFTYTVSDGNGG
+1786 
-1800 TTTGSI
+1800 
-1806 SVTVDPT
+1806 
-1813 NDAPTTSG
+1813 
-1821 ATLAGQEDGT
+1821 
-1831 IAGQVTGVDVDGDAL
+1831 
-1846 TFAVDGAPANGTVT
+1846 
-1860 MNPDGSFSYTPA
+1860 
-1872 PNFNG
+1872 
-1877 TDSFTYTVSDG
+1877 
-1888 NGGTTT
+1888 
-1894 GTVSVNV
+1894 
-1901 AAVNDAPTTSGG
+1901 
-1913 AANVAEDG
+1913 
-1921 SVTGQLSGTDIDGD
+1921 
-1935 AITFGLAQNGA
+1935 
-1946 SQHGAATVNP
+1946 
-1956 DGSYSYTPNPNFVG
+1956 
-1970 TDSFTYQVSDGNG
+1970 
-1983 GTTLGTITVTVT
+1983 
-1995 NTNDAPTTSGATVAG
+1995 
-2010 QEDGTIAG
+2010 
-2018 QVTGHDVDGDA
+2018 
-2029 LTFAV
+2029 
-2034 DGAPANGT
+2034 
-2042 VTMNPDGSF
+2042 
-2051 SYTPAAN
+2051 
-2058 FNGTDSFTYTV
+2058 
-2069 SDGNGG
+2069 
-2075 TTTGTVSVNVAAVND
+2075 VNVAAVND
-2090 APTTAGGTADV
+2090 APTTAGGTATGD
-2101 AEDGSVTGQ
+2101 EDSTVTGQ
-2110 LAASDVDGDALT
+2110 LAGNDIDGDALT
-2122 FGLAANGGP
+2122 FGLAPNGAP
-2131 AHGTVTVN
+2131 TNGTVTVN

-2172 SISVTVDPTN
+2172 SISITVDPTN
-2182 DAPTTSSAT
+2182 DAPTTSGAT
-2191 VSGQEDGTIAGQVTG
+2191 LAGQEDGSIAGQVTG
-2206 HDVDGDTLTFALD
+2206 VDIDGDALSFAVD
-2219 GAPANGA
+2219 GAPANGT
-2226 VTFNPDGTFTYTP
+2226 VTMNPDGCYTP
-2239 APNFNGTDSFTYNVS
+2239 APNFNGTDSFTYTVS

-2269 AAVNDAPIASN
+2269 AAVNDAPVAANTTASG
-2280 SAVPGV
+2280 A
-2286 EDNAV
+2286 EDNV
-2291 IGQISA
+2291 VTGQLTA

-2308 LAQNGGPSNG
+2308 LAPNGGPANG

-2326 SYTYTPAANFNGT
+2326 SYTYTPVANFNGT

-2351 GTSTGTISVNVAAVN
+2351 GTSTGTISVDVAAVN
-2366 DTPVTADVTVPG
+2366 DAPVTADVTVPG
-2378 SEDSTIAGQLTAND
+2378 SEDNTIAGQLAATD
-2392 IDGDAL
+2392 VDGDAL
-2398 TYALAQNGGPANG
+2398 TYALAPNGGPANG

-2478 LRLRGGDIDGDALTF
+2478 LRLRGDDIDGDALTF

-2501 AHGSVTVNPDG
+2501 AHGTVTVNPDG

-2518 AADYVGSD
+2518 AGDFVGSD
-2526 SFVYTVDDG
+2526 SFVYTVNDG
-2535 NGGTTQGI
+2535 NGGTTQGV
-2543 FSIEVMASPNNDPI
+2543 FSIEVMAAPNTDPI
-2557 ATGGVF
+2557 AAGGVY

-2626 IDDGQGGVTTGS
+2626 IDDGQGGVTTGV
-2638 MTVVGSDSSNY
+2638 MNVAGSDSWNY
-2649 APNTPEVTLV
+2649 APNTPELTLV
-2659 SADPN
+2659 SAGTD
-2664 ETVSGRLVGVDAQ
+2664 EAVSGRLVGVDAQ

-2720 TVEFVYAL
+2720 TVEFVYAV
-2728 DDGRGQQTLGTVIVS
+2728 DDGRGTQTLGTVMVT

-2749 DNPITIGGYVDALE
+2749 DNPITIGGHVETLE
-2763 NRTATGTLVASD
+2763 DRSVTGTLVASD

-2788 SGPAHGSVTIN
+2788 SGPTHGTVTIN
-2799 PDGTYM
+2799 PDGTYT
-2805 YVPDAG
+2805 YVPDAN
-2811 YIGRDSFHYTVSDGQ
+2811 YVGRDSFHYTVSDGQ
-2826 GGVSVGTV
+2826 GGTTVGTV
-2834 SLNVANVNDAPT
+2834 SFNVANVNDAPT
-2846 TSGATLAGQEDGT
+2846 TSGATLAGQEDGS
-2859 ITGQVTGHD
+2859 IAGQVTGHD
-2868 VDGDALTFAVD
+2868 VDGDALSFAVD

-2907 SFTYTVSDGQGGTT
+2907 SFTYTVSDGNGGTI

-2936 VAANTTASG
+2936 VAANAAASG
-2945 TEDHVVTGQ
+2945 NEDNIVTGQ
-2954 LTATDVDGDA
+2954 LPATDVDGDA
-2964 LTFALADN
+2964 LTFALAEN

-2992 NADWAGTDSFTYQVN
+2992 NADWAGTDSFTYQVS
-3007 DGKGGTTTATVSVNV
+3007 DGNGGVTTATVSVDV
-3022 AAVADVPNVDIGFG
+3022 APVADVPNVEIGFG
-3036 TPTVNDGTSGVTIT
+3036 APTVNDGTSGVTVT

-3080 ANANATVG
+3080 ANTNATVG

-3108 GANNNPGK
+3108 GSNNNPGE
-3116 IQNGESVTFSQGS
+3116 IQNGEAITFSQGS

-3141 ALTGAGANVLFDKP
+3141 TLTGNGANVLFDKP

-3164 VVDNGNPGNQNWE
+3164 VIDNGNPGNQNWE

-3183 DNDFNDVNATTTWT
+3183 DNDFNDVNTTTTWT

-3233 GSVLKDAAGNT
+3233 GSVLKDANGNT

-3249 DGSYSLSP
+3249 DGSYSLTPS
-3257 AQLGSLSLTTPPG
+3257 QLGTLSLTTPPG

-3297 VNVAEINLDPVTA
+3297 VNVDEVNLDPVTA
-3310 GGVVGG
+3310 GGVVDG
-3316 TEDGVTTG
+3316 TEDSATTG

-3335 LTFAL
+3335 LTFSL

-3351 SIAPDGSY
+3351 TIAPDGSY

-3395 VNDAPTTAGGT
+3395 VNDAPTTSGGT

-3417 QLAGQDV
+3417 QLSAQDV
-3424 DGDALTFGL
+3424 DGDTVTFGL

-3458 DFNGNDS
+3458 NFNGNDS

-3507 IAGRVTGHDVDGD
+3507 ISGQVTGHDIDGD
-3520 ALTFGLASN
+3520 TLTFGLASN

-3541 DGTFVYTPAANYNG
+3541 DGTFVYTPAANFNG

-3587 TTNSTVQTDEDQPLF
+3587 TANSTAQTDEDSPLF
-3602 GRVTAHDVDG
+3602 GRVTAHDTDG

-3652 TYTVSDGKGGT
+3652 TYTVSDGNGGT
-3663 TTGTVTIAVASVND
+3663 TTGTVTIEIASVND
-3677 APVVQ
+3677 APTAL
-3682 PTTANGL
+3682 PTDANGQ
-3689 EDAPAITGHVTAT
+3689 EDAPAITGQVAAT

-3730 SFSYTPAANF
+3730 SFSYTPAPNF
-3740 NGADSFAYEVSDGNG
+3740 NGSDSFAYEVSDGNG

-3768 VNDSPEAPAQ
+3768 VNDSPTAPTQ
-3778 TILQGTEDIVMSGK
+3778 TMLQGTEDIVMSGT

-3802 LTFAVVGNAPA
+3802 LTFALVGAPPA
-3813 GLTLHP
+3813 GFTLNP
-3819 DGTYEFVPSANAN
+3819 DGTYQYTPAANAN
-3832 GPSGYFDYTVTDPSG
+3832 GPVAYFDYTVTDPSG
-3847 ASVQSRIYLQ
+3847 VSVQSRVYIS

-3863 APWFNDKQ
+3863 APWFNDKS
-3871 ITIQENGGSAGVL
+3871 ITIAEGSGSAGVL
-3884 QYGDVDGDTVTV
+3884 QYGDADGDTVTV
-3896 AIAQGGAPQHG
+3896 AIADGGAPQNG

-3922 QYFSGNDSFQVAV
+3922 PNFAGNDSFQVAV
-3935 TDSNGATTIG
+3935 TDANGATTIG
-3945 TVAFTVTPVNDAPI
+3945 TVSFTVTPVNDAPI
-3959 TTPMTAT
+3959 TTPTTAT
-3966 GQEDNAV
+3966 GQEDNAI

-3995 DATHGQ
+3995 DATNGQ

-4014 KADWNGQVDVYYHAR
+4014 NADWNGQLDVYYHAR

-4043 VAPVNDA
+4043 VDPVNDA

-4076 GDALTFSLAPG
+4076 GDALTFALAPG

-4105 VPAANFNGTDSFTYT
+4105 VPAANFNGADSFTYT
-4120 VNDGHGGTA
+4120 VSDGNGGTA
-4129 TKTVAVDI
+4129 TKTVALDV
-4137 AAVNDTPV
+4137 ASVNDTPV
-4145 TQGQSLNGTEDHAI
+4145 TQGQDLSGTEDHAI

-4182 PQHGSVTLNLDG
+4182 PQHGAVTLNLDG

-4207 DSFTYLVSDGKGGF
+4207 DSFTYQVSDGKGGF

-4228 NVAGVNDAPVAG
+4228 NVAGVNDGPVAG
-4240 TTALSVNEDTV
+4240 TTALAVNEDTV

-4280 LNLQPDGTY
+4280 LDLQPDGTY

-4296 YHGTDTFTYTVSDG
+4296 YHGADTFTYTVSDG
-4310 NGGVVTQ
+4310 NGGTVTQ

-4337 SGNEDTVITGQVTAT
+4337 SGTEDTSITGQVTAT

-4380 SYSYVPNANYNGT
+4380 SYTYVPHANYTGT

-4405 GVTTATVTVNVAPVN
+4405 GITTATVTINLAAVN

-4449 DALTYTLV
+4449 DALSYTLV

-4480 YNGNDTFVY
+4480 YNGTDTFVY
-4489 QVSDGHGGVTNVVQT
+4489 QVSDGNGGVTNVVQT
-4504 IQVAAVNDAPTTVGF
+4504 IQVASVNDAPTTVGF

-4525 SAPVT
+4525 SAPVA

-4542 LSFALASNGGP
+4542 LTFALAANGGP
-4553 SHGSVTIAPN
+4553 SHGTVSIAPD
-4563 GAFVYTPANGYDGT
+4563 GSFVYTPANGYDGA

-4607 SATNTAFALNED
+4607 EATNTAFALDED

-4649 MLGPNGTFVYTPAEN
+4649 LLGPDGTFVYTPAEN
-4664 YHGNDSF
+4664 YHGNDDF

-4678 FGATQTQSIS
+4678 YGATQTQTIS

-4707 NEDSGPI
+4707 DEDSGPI
-4714 TFPVNVVNP
+4714 TFPVEVVNP

-4738 LGSYAWSADGH
+4738 LGSYAWSADGQ

-4766 LILWDDKGVGTQVP
+4766 LILWDANGVGTQIP

-4792 RVDQLN
+4792 RVDQPN
-4798 FGMLEDTTISGRIDA
+4798 FGMLEDATYSGSINA

-4824 TLVDGP
+4824 TLVEGP
-4830 DVGEFTLNN
+4830 DVGDFTLNA
-4839 DGTFTFTPPADY
+4839 DGTFTFTPPPDY

-4864 TGASSTL
+4864 TGATSTL

-4892 GTEDTVITGKLEGY
+4892 GTEDTVISGKLEGY
-4906 DPDGGV
+4906 DPDGGE

-4918 WVDAPGE
+4918 WIESPGE
-4925 NAYLAQ
+4925 NAYLAE
-4931 GYLDIGLDGTFTF
+4931 GYLDIALDGTFSF
-4944 RPDPDWYGTATVH
+4944 HPDPNWYGTATVH

-5011 AALVNDVETARQDL
+5011 AALVNDLETARQDL

-5051 ANYHGWDNFS
+5051 ANYHGWDTFS

-5089 WTQGLTV
+5089 WTEGLTTD
-5096 EGSHTLSGYVG
+5096 GGHTLSGYVG
-5107 GSADGTAYNQESWT
+5107 GSADGTAYNQESWA
-5121 SHGMLS
+5121 SHGTLA
-5127 FNADGTFVYTPNDGF
+5127 FNADGTFVYTPDQDFAGI
-5142 SGTDRFLVTA
+5142 DRFLVTA
-5152 YFNAQSEQRW
+5152 YWNGQSEQRW

-5173 VIDSPSHETALL
+5173 VIESGDHETALL
-5185 SQGPIAGQI
+5185 SQGPITGQI
-5194 LASDAEGDALTF
+5194 LASDAEDDALTF
-5206 SLISGPADGQLTL
+5206 SLISGPADGLLTL

-5231 SAVGPQSFVY
+5231 NAVGPQSFVY

-5251 QATHTIDLYGEAD
+5251 QATHTIDLYGEAE
-5264 HSAAPGV
+5264 HTAAPGV

-5283 DNVVVTATNEAPGD
+5283 DNVVVTATNEGAGD

-5339 GTYIGVTSD
+5339 GTYIGVTSE
-5348 GSSPQEW
+5348 GSATPEW

>member
-19 GFTSGAILRFEGS
+19 GFTSGATLRFEGS
-32 GLTASSMMIDRA
+32 GLTSSSLMIDRD

-82 SVVSNNSTG
+82 SVVSTNATG

-134 DGGAGNDTITGGTGA
+134 DGGAGNDTLTGGTGS

-206 GTDTILLSSTND
+206 GTDTILLSSAND

-223 DPYSDTASEG
+223 DPYSDTPSEG

-255 TRFSYGDVTID
+255 TRFGYGDVTID

-339 TVTNTYGGGGQS
+339 TVTNSYGGGGQS
-351 TWGGVNVTAQ
+351 TWAGVNVTAQ
-361 NIGANGQLGAASA
+361 NIGANGQLGASTA

-439 GKSEQAFWRILN
+439 NKSEQAFWRILN

-559 DYAFSRNSLG
+559 DYAFSRNALG

-576 RPGSPDGTDTLVNVE
+576 RPGSADGTDTLVNVE

-599 VVPTG
+599 VIPTG

-619 SGNEDQPITGQLSA
+619 GGAEDHPITGQLSA

-648 GGPSHGTVTINPN
+648 GGPAHGTVTINPN

-700 VNDAPLTPGGAA
+700 VNDAPLTAGGAA

-733 LSFALAP
+733 LTFALAP

-775 SDGNGGTT
+775 SDGNGGVT

-822 DGDTLTFGL
+822 DGDTLNFGL

-874 TATGTVT
+874 TTTGTVT
-881 INVAAVNDAP
+881 INVAAANDAPTTSGGTATGNEDTAITGQLAASDVDGDALTFGLAQNGGPAHGTVTINPNGSYTYTPAANFNGSDSFTYQVSDGKGGTTLGTISVGVNPVNDAPTTSGATVAGQEDGSIAGRVTGHDVDGDALTFGVVQNGGPAHGTVTMNPDGTFNYVPAANFNGTDSFTYQVSDGNGGTTTGTVSVNVAAVNDAPTTSGGNATGNEDTAISGQLAAQDVDGDALTFGLAQSGAPAHGTVTINPNGSYTYTPAANFNGTDSFTYQVSDGKGGTTLGTISVGVNPVNDAPTTSGATVAGQEDGSIAGRVTGHDVDGDTLSFGVAQNGGPAHGTVTMNPDGTFNYVPAPNFNGTDSFTYTVSDGKGGTTTGTVSVNVAAVNDAP

-903 TAISGQLAATDV
+903 TAITGQLAATDV

-1000 GRVTGHDVDGDALT
+1000 GRVTGHDVDGDALS
-1014 FGLAQNGGPAHGT
+1014 FGVAQNGGPAHGT
-1027 VTFNPDGTFNY
+1027 VTMNPDGTFNY
-1038 VPAPNFNGTDS
+1038 VPAANFNGTDS

-1088 DTAISGQ
+1088 DTAITGQ
-1095 LAANDVDGDALT
+1095 LAATDIDGDALT
-1107 FGLAQNGGPAHGTV
+1107 FGLAQNGAPAHGTV
-1121 TVNPDGSYTYTPA
+1121 TVNPDGSYA
-1134 ANYNGTDSFTYTV
+1134 
-1147 ADGKGGTSTG
+1147 
-1157 TVTLNVTPVND
+1157 
-1168 APTTSGGAAAGTE
+1168 
-1181 DSAVT
+1181 
-1186 GQLSGADI
+1186 
-1194 DGDALTFGL
+1194 
-1203 APNGGPANGTV
+1203 
-1214 TVNPD
+1214 
-1219 GSYSYTPAA
+1219 
-1228 NFNGT
+1228 
-1233 DSFTYTVADGKG
+1233 
-1245 GVTTG
+1245 
-1250 SVSITVD
+1250 
-1257 PTNDTPTT
+1257 
-1265 SSATVA
+1265 
-1271 GQEDGSIAGRVTG
+1271 
-1284 HDVDG
+1284 
-1289 DALSFGIAQNGGPA
+1289 
-1303 HGTVTMNPD
+1303 
-1312 GTFNYVPAPNFNG
+1312 
-1325 TDSFTYT
+1325 
-1332 VSDGNGGTTT
+1332 
-1342 GTVSVNVAAV
+1342 
-1352 NDAPT
+1352 
-1357 TTGGTATGNE
+1357 
-1367 DTAISGQL
+1367 
-1375 AATDVDGDALT
+1375 
-1386 FGLAQNG
+1386 
-1393 GPAHGTVT
+1393 
-1401 VNPDGS
+1401 
-1407 YTYTPAANYNGTDSF
+1407 
-1422 TYTVADGNGG
+1422 
-1432 TTTGSISV
+1432 
-1440 TVDPTNDAPTTSGAT
+1440 
-1455 LAGQEDGTI
+1455 
-1464 AGQVTGHDVD
+1464 
-1474 GDALTFAVDGAPANG
+1474 
-1489 TVTMNPDG
+1489 
-1497 SFSYTPAA
+1497 YTPAA

-1544 GAATVA
+1544 GTATGN
-1550 EDGSVTG
+1550 EDTAVTG
-1557 QLSGSDVDGD
+1557 QLAATDIDGD
-1567 ALTFGLAQNGAPQHG
+1567 ALTFGLAQNGGPAHG

-1592 TYTPA
+1592 SYTPAANYNGTDSFTYTVSDGKGGTATGSISITVDPVNDAPTTSSATVAGQEDGSIAGRVTGHDVDGDALTFGLATNGGPAHGTVAFNPDGTFTYTPAPNFNGTDSFTYTVADGNGGTTTGTVSVNVAAVNDAPTTAGGTATGNEDTSITGQLAATDIDGDALTFGLAQNGGPAHGTVTVNPDGSYSYTPAANYNGTDSFTYTVSDGQGGTTTGTVTLNVAPVNDAPTTSGSATTGTEDQSVTGQLAATDVDGDTLTFGLAPNGAPAHGTVTVNPDGSYSYTPA

-1608 TVSDGNGGTTTGSI
+1608 AVSDGNGGTTLGTISI
-1622 SVTVDPTNDAPTTS
+1622 TVDPANDAPTTS
-1636 GATLAGQEDGTIA
+1636 GATVAGQEDGTIA
-1649 GQVTGVDVDGD
+1649 GQVTGHDIDGD
-1660 ALTFAV
+1660 ALSFGLAPN
-1666 DGAPANGTVT
+1666 GAPAHGTVT
-1676 MNPDGS
+1676 MNPDGT
-1682 FSYTPAANF
+1682 FNYVPAANF

-1725 TSGGAATVA
+1725 TSGGVANIA

-1739 TGQLSGS
+1739 TGQLVAS
-1746 DVDGD
+1746 DV
-1751 ALTFGLAQNGAPQHG
+1751 
-1766 TVTVNPDGSYTY
+1766 
-1778 TPAANFNG
+1778 
-1786 TDSFTYTVSDGNGG
+1786 
-1800 TTTGSI
+1800 
-1806 SVTVDPT
+1806 
-1813 NDAPTTSG
+1813 
-1821 ATLAGQEDGT
+1821 
-1831 IAGQVTGVDVDGDAL
+1831 
-1846 TFAVDGAPANGTVT
+1846 
-1860 MNPDGSFSYTPA
+1860 
-1872 PNFNG
+1872 
-1877 TDSFTYTVSDG
+1877 
-1888 NGGTTT
+1888 
-1894 GTVSVNV
+1894 
-1901 AAVNDAPTTSGG
+1901 
-1913 AANVAEDG
+1913 
-1921 SVTGQLSGTDIDGD
+1921 DGD

-1946 SQHGAATVNP
+1946 PSHGAVTVNP
-1956 DGSYSYTPNPNFVG
+1956 DGSYSYTPNPNFAG

-2090 APTTAGGTADV
+2090 APTTSGGTATGN
-2101 AEDGSVTGQ
+2101 EDNAITGQ
-2110 LAASDVDGDALT
+2110 LAAQDVDGDALT
-2122 FGLAANGGP
+2122 FGLAQNGGP

-2206 HDVDGDTLTFALD
+2206 HDVDGD
-2219 GAPANGA
+2219 
-2226 VTFNPDGTFTYTP
+2226 
-2239 APNFNGTDSFTYNVS
+2239 
-2254 DGNGGTTTGTVSVNV
+2254 
-2269 AAVNDAPIASN
+2269 
-2280 SAVPGV
+2280 
-2286 EDNAV
+2286 
-2291 IGQISA
+2291 
-2297 TDVDGDALTFG
+2297 ALTFG
-2308 LAQNGGPSNG
+2308 
-2318 TVTVNPDG
+2318 V
-2326 SYTYTPAANFNGT
+2326 
-2339 DSFTYTVSDGNG
+2339 
-2351 GTSTGTISVNVAAVN
+2351 
-2366 DTPVTADVTVPG
+2366 
-2378 SEDSTIAGQLTAND
+2378 
-2392 IDGDAL
+2392 
-2398 TYALAQNGGPANG
+2398 
-2411 VVTVNP
+2411 
-2417 DGSYSYTPAANFNGT
+2417 
-2432 DSFTYTVSDGNG
+2432 
-2444 GTTTGTI
+2444 
-2451 TLDVAAVNDAPT
+2451 
-2463 TAGGS
+2463 
-2468 ASIVEDTTLN
+2468 
-2478 LRLRGGDIDGDALTF
+2478 
-2493 GLAQNGGP
+2493 AQNGGP
-2501 AHGSVTVNPDG
+2501 AH
-2512 TFSYTP
+2512 
-2518 AADYVGSD
+2518 
-2526 SFVYTVDDG
+2526 
-2535 NGGTTQGI
+2535 
-2543 FSIEVMASPNNDPI
+2543 
-2557 ATGGVF
+2557 
-2563 LFGADNTIVGTLGG
+2563 
-2577 VDADGDALTFA
+2577 
-2588 LAPDGAP
+2588 
-2595 AYGTV
+2595 
-2600 TVNTDG
+2600 
-2606 TYTYVPNGP
+2606 
-2615 IPPGGDTFSFT
+2615 
-2626 IDDGQGGVTTGS
+2626 
-2638 MTVVGSDSSNY
+2638 
-2649 APNTPEVTLV
+2649 
-2659 SADPN
+2659 
-2664 ETVSGRLVGVDAQ
+2664 
-2677 GDTLTF
+2677 
-2683 GAFQF
+2683 
-2688 ENPDDAP
+2688 
-2695 DANYASLTINP
+2695 
-2706 DGTFVL
+2706 
-2712 VPNPGFTG
+2712 
-2720 TVEFVYAL
+2720 
-2728 DDGRGQQTLGTVIVS
+2728 
-2743 FGSDAN
+2743 
-2749 DNPITIGGYVDALE
+2749 
-2763 NRTATGTLVASD
+2763 
-2775 TDGDALS
+2775 
-2782 FALRDG
+2782 
-2788 SGPAHGSVTIN
+2788 
-2799 PDGTYM
+2799 
-2805 YVPDAG
+2805 
-2811 YIGRDSFHYTVSDGQ
+2811 
-2826 GGVSVGTV
+2826 
-2834 SLNVANVNDAPT
+2834 
-2846 TSGATLAGQEDGT
+2846 
-2859 ITGQVTGHD
+2859 
-2868 VDGDALTFAVD
+2868 
-2879 GAPANGT
+2879 GT

-2907 SFTYTVSDGQGGTT
+2907 SFTYTVSDGNGGTT

-2936 VAANTTASG
+2936 TTSGGNATGNEDTAITGQLAATDVDGDAMTFGLAANGGPAHGTVTINPNGSYTYTPAANFNGTDSFTYQVSDGKGGSTLGTITVGVNPVNDAPTTSGATVAGQEDGSIAGRVTGHDVDGDTLIFGLALNGGPAHGAVTFNPDGTFNYVPAPNFNGTDSFTYTVSDGNGGTTTGTVSVNVAAVNDGPVAANATASG

-2954 LTATDVDGDA
+2954 LTATDVDGDT
-2964 LTFALADN
+2964 LSFALADN

-2978 SVTVNPDGSYSYTP
+2978 AVTVNPDGSYSYTP
-2992 NADWAGTDSFTYQVN
+2992 NANWAGTDSFTYQVS

-3036 TPTVNDGTSGVTIT
+3036 TPSVNDGTSGVTVT

-3088 QTATIAGLDADRV
+3088 QTTTIAGLDADRV

-3108 GANNNPGK
+3108 GSNNNPGK

-3164 VVDNGNPGNQNWE
+3164 VIDNANPGNQNWE

-3183 DNDFNDVNATTTWT
+3183 DNDFNDVNTTTTWS

-3233 GSVLKDAAGNT
+3233 GSVLKDSTGNT

-3278 ATATAKDGTSTT
+3278 ATATAKDGTSTA

-3297 VNVAEINLDPVTA
+3297 VNVAEVNLDPVTA
-3310 GGVVGG
+3310 GGVVDG
-3316 TEDGVTTG
+3316 TEDTATTG

-3340 AQNGGPSHGTV
+3340 AQNGAPSHGTV

-3384 ATGTIVVNVAS
+3384 TTGTIVVNVAS
-3395 VNDAPTTAGGT
+3395 VNDAPTTSGGT
-3406 ASGTEDGTVTG
+3406 ASGAEDGTVTG
-3417 QLAGQDV
+3417 QLAGHDV
-3424 DGDALTFGL
+3424 DGDALIFGL

-3476 TVTGTITVSVSATN
+3476 TVTGTITVGISPVN

-3541 DGTFVYTPAANYNG
+3541 DGTFVYTPASNYNG

-3587 TTNSTVQTDEDQPLF
+3587 TTNSTAQTDEDQPLF
-3602 GRVTAHDVDG
+3602 GRVTGHDVDG
-3612 DALSFALT
+3612 DALSFALA

-3652 TYTVSDGKGGT
+3652 TYSVSDGNGGT
-3663 TTGTVTIAVASVND
+3663 TTGTVTISVASVND
-3677 APVVQ
+3677 APVTQ
-3682 PTTANGL
+3682 ATTANGL
-3689 EDAPAITGHVTAT
+3689 EDAPAITGHVAAT
-3702 DVDGDALSFA
+3702 DVDGDPLTFA
-3712 LASDGA
+3712 MASDGA

-3730 SFSYTPAANF
+3730 SFSYTPAPNF
-3740 NGADSFAYEVSDGNG
+3740 NGSDSFAYEVSDGNG

-3768 VNDSPEAPAQ
+3768 VNDSPTAPAY
-3778 TILQGTEDIVMSGK
+3778 TILQGTEDIVMSGT

-3797 VDGDN
+3797 VDGDQ
-3802 LTFAVVGNAPA
+3802 LTFALVGNAPA
-3813 GLTLHP
+3813 GLTLHT
-3819 DGTYEFVPSANAN
+3819 DGTYEFVPPANAS

-3847 ASVQSRIYLQ
+3847 VSVQSRIYLQ

-3863 APWFNDKQ
+3863 APWFNDKS
-3871 ITIQENGGSAGVL
+3871 ITIAEGSGSAGVL
-3884 QYGDVDGDTVTV
+3884 QYGDVDGDAVTV
-3896 AIAQGGAPQHG
+3896 AIAQGGAPQNG

-3922 QYFSGNDSFQVAV
+3922 PHFSGSDSFQVAV
-3935 TDSNGATTIG
+3935 TDPSGATTIG
-3945 TVAFTVTPVNDAPI
+3945 TVSFNVTPVNDAPI

-3966 GQEDNAV
+3966 GQEDNAI

-4029 DAWGAETS
+4029 DAQGAETS

-4070 TASDVD
+4070 TAS
-4076 GDALTFSLAPG
+4076 L
-4087 GAPAH
+4087 
-4092 GTLTI
+4092 
-4097 QPDGSYTY
+4097 
-4105 VPAANFNGTDSFTYT
+4105 
-4120 VNDGHGGTA
+4120 
-4129 TKTVAVDI
+4129 
-4137 AAVNDTPV
+4137 
-4145 TQGQSLNGTEDHAI
+4145 
-4159 AGQLAATDAD
+4159 
-4169 GDALSYSLAANGA
+4169 
-4182 PQHGSVTLNLDG
+4182 
-4194 SFTYVPAANYNGT
+4194 
-4207 DSFTYLVSDGKGGF
+4207 
-4221 ATATVTL
+4221 
-4228 NVAGVNDAPVAG
+4228 
-4240 TTALSVNEDTV
+4240 
-4251 LAGRLVATDAEG
+4251 
-4263 DTLTFA
+4263 
-4269 LAPGQGPTHGT
+4269 
-4280 LNLQPDGTY
+4280 
-4289 LYTPAAN
+4289 
-4296 YHGTDTFTYTVSDG
+4296 
-4310 NGGVVTQ
+4310 
-4317 SVTISVASVND
+4317 
-4328 APVAQNATV
+4328 
-4337 SGNEDTVITGQVTAT
+4337 
-4352 DIEGDNLTFSVPA
+4352 
-4365 SGRPAHGTVTMAADG
+4365 
-4380 SYSYVPNANYNGT
+4380 
-4393 DSFTYRVSDGNG
+4393 
-4405 GVTTATVTVNVAPVN
+4405 
-4420 DAPVA
+4420 
-4425 NTAPIA
+4425 
-4431 GIEDTVVT
+4431 VT
-4439 GRVIATDVDG
+4439 G
-4449 DALTYTLV
+4449 
-4457 SAPTHGALTFASD
+4457 
-4470 GSYTYAPSAN
+4470 
-4480 YNGNDTFVY
+4480 
-4489 QVSDGHGGVTNVVQT
+4489 
-4504 IQVAAVNDAPTTVGF
+4504 
-4519 DAVSLN
+4519 
-4525 SAPVT
+4525 
-4530 GTLTAQD
+4530 
-4537 VDGDA
+4537 
-4542 LSFALASNGGP
+4542 
-4553 SHGSVTIAPN
+4553 
-4563 GAFVYTPANGYDGT
+4563 
-4577 DAFTYVVSD
+4577 
-4586 GKGGTATAT
+4586 
-4595 VSLTL
+4595 
-4600 VGDNDAP
+4600 
-4607 SATNTAFALNED
+4607 
-4619 TVLNG
+4619 
-4624 NLGIVDP
+4624 
-4631 EGHAFTYALAD
+4631 
-4642 GPDHGTL
+4642 
-4649 MLGPNGTFVYTPAEN
+4649 
-4664 YHGNDSF
+4664 
-4671 QITLTDV
+4671 
-4678 FGATQTQSIS
+4678 
-4688 LAVASVI
+4688 
-4695 DVPRLDP
+4695 
-4702 IHITI
+4702 
-4707 NEDSGPI
+4707 
-4714 TFPVNVVNP
+4714 
-4723 DGLAFGVSSGTWSSP
+4723 
-4738 LGSYAWSADGH
+4738 
-4749 SLTFT
+4749 
-4754 PNADA
+4754 
-4759 NGTANLS
+4759 
-4766 LILWDDKGVGTQVP
+4766 
-4780 VVIDILPVDDGP
+4780 
-4792 RVDQLN
+4792 
-4798 FGMLEDTTISGRIDA
+4798 
-4813 RDPDG
+4813 
-4818 GGIAGF
+4818 
-4824 TLVDGP
+4824 
-4830 DVGEFTLNN
+4830 
-4839 DGTFTFTPPADY
+4839 
-4851 YGNVSFTYVVTDT
+4851 
-4864 TGASSTL
+4864 
-4871 TSTIAVANV
+4871 
-4880 GDPPVTWPQSFT
+4880 
-4892 GTEDTVITGKLEGY
+4892 
-4906 DPDGGV
+4906 
-4912 MGTDYW
+4912 
-4918 WVDAPGE
+4918 
-4925 NAYLAQ
+4925 
-4931 GYLDIGLDGTFTF
+4931 
-4944 RPDPDWYGTATVH
+4944 
-4957 MRLAD
+4957 
-4962 KEGFVS
+4962 
-4968 EPVLLTFTITPVNDL
+4968 
-4983 PTGTNYTHIAIAE
+4983 
-4996 DTTYSGNLGVNPETG
+4996 
-5011 AALVNDVETARQDL
+5011 
-5025 AFTVA
+5025 
-5030 RQAAHGTVT
+5030 
-5039 LDANGDFVYTPN
+5039 
-5051 ANYHGWDNFS
+5051 
-5061 YTVTDADGGTVTL
+5061 
-5074 EAPSIYVSSVIDPMI
+5074 
-5089 WTQGLTV
+5089 
-5096 EGSHTLSGYVG
+5096 
-5107 GSADGTAYNQESWT
+5107 
-5121 SHGMLS
+5121 
-5127 FNADGTFVYTPNDGF
+5127 
-5142 SGTDRFLVTA
+5142 
-5152 YFNAQSEQRW
+5152 
-5162 VEITVT
+5162 
-5168 PNDAP
+5168 
-5173 VIDSPSHETALL
+5173 
-5185 SQGPIAGQI
+5185 
-5194 LASDAEGDALTF
+5194 
-5206 SLISGPADGQLTL
+5206 
-5219 NADGSFNYQPSG
+5219 
-5231 SAVGPQSFVY
+5231 
-5241 QVDDGFGGVT
+5241 
-5251 QATHTIDLYGEAD
+5251 
-5264 HSAAPGV
+5264 
-5271 LSGNWNLQDYVH
+5271 
-5283 DNVVVTATNEAPGD
+5283 
-5297 APDTVVGFQAAE
+5297 
-5309 DTIDVTALFGADVPA
+5309 
-5324 DWAAMLTAQYDAGAG
+5324 
-5339 GTYIGVTSD
+5339 
-5348 GSSPQEW
+5348 
-5355 GVLLVGVQTSIDD
+5355 
-5368 LLSQH
+5368 
-5373 AITAQQ
+5373 
-5379 SSTP
+5379 

>member
-19 GFTSGAILRFEGS
+19 GFTSGAVLRFEGS
-32 GLTASSMMIDRA
+32 GLTSSNLMIDRV
-44 GADTVLSFVGSSTTL
+44 GADTVLSFVGSSTSL

-82 SVVSNNSTG
+82 SVVSTNPTG
-91 STGNDVITGGN
+91 SIGNDVVTGGN

-134 DGGAGNDTITGGTGA
+134 DGGTGNDTLTGGTGS

-182 AAGTNERVTI
+182 APGTNERVTI

-206 GTDTILLSSTND
+206 GTDTILLSSAND

-255 TRFSYGDVTID
+255 TRFGYGDVTID
-266 GGAGNDVLW
+266 GGSGNDVLW
-275 GNAGNDSILGG
+275 GSAGNDSILGG

-323 GDDVIFG
+323 GDDLIFG

-339 TVTNTYGGGGQS
+339 TVTNSFGGGGQS
-351 TWGGVNVTAQ
+351 TWAGVNVTAQ
-361 NIGANGQLGAASA
+361 NIGANGQLGSGSAS
-374 GNVGYTNDGLGASG
+374 NVGYTNDGMGASG

-439 GKSEQAFWRILN
+439 NKSEQAFWRILN

-472 TIDPPGDA
+472 TIDPPGNA

-502 SITDDSSDFLI
+502 SITDDSSDFLV
-513 RGITTT
+513 RAITTT

-530 NDRIIGGAGNDRIDG
+530 NDRIVGGAGNDRIDG

-576 RPGSPDGTDTLVNVE
+576 RPGSADGTDTLVNVE

-604 NLGYNAAPDAANGTG
+604 NLGYNAAPDAADGTAG
-619 SGNEDQPITGQLSA
+619 GTEDHAIAGQLSA
-633 TDPNGDALTFALAQN
+633 TDTNGDALTFALAQN
-648 GGPSHGTVTINPN
+648 GGPAHGTVTINPN

-700 VNDAPLTPGGAA
+700 VNDAPLTAGGAA
-712 TGTEDSNVT
+712 AGTEDSNVT

-733 LSFALAP
+733 LNFALAP

-754 GTYTYVPHANFNGTD
+754 GTYSYVPHANFNGTD

-775 SDGNGGTT
+775 SDGNGGVT

-846 DGTFNYVPAPNYNGS
+846 DGTFNYVPATNYNGS

-874 TATGTVT
+874 TTTGTVT
-881 INVAAVNDAP
+881 INVAAANDAP

-903 TAISGQLAATDV
+903 TAITGQLAASDV
-915 DGDALTFGLAANG
+915 DGDALTFGLAQNG
-928 GPAHG
+928 APAHG
-933 TVTINPNGSYTYTPA
+933 TVTVNPNGSYTYTPA

-967 TTLGTISVGVNPVN
+967 TTLGTITVGVNPVN
-981 DAPTTSGATVAGQ
+981 DAPTTSSATVAGQ
-994 EDGSIA
+994 EDGSITGRVTGNDVDGDTLTFALDGAPANGAVTFNPDGTFSYVPAPNFNGTDSFTYSVSDGQGGTTTGTVSVNVAAVNDGPTTSNSSVTGSEDTPITGQVVGADVDGDALTFGVAQGPEHGTLSFNPDGSYSYTPTADWAGTDSFTYTVSDGKGGTATGTVNLGVAAVADTPALSASFGAPQTTMGTSTISLTQLGGSAGYNNTYGYYTIGANGEPTGGTILWSNVKDHIGQTAVVSGLDPNTTGFFIIPNGSGLNGSKLQDGESVSFVKGSDGKWTAVDGDGNRLAGEGGANVVFDNPALNAGNRALLQDNGNTGDQNWEDIAQGGDADFNDVNVVSSWTSDNNGHSTIPLNIVAASTDRDGSESLSVNVSGLPAGSVLRDASGNVIAAGSDGSYTLTPSQLPGLTVTTPPGYTGPVNANVVATATDGASTAATSSATGTSVDVANDAPVANNATASGTEDNRVTGNLTGSDADGDRLTFSLAQNGAPAHGSVTINPDGTYSYTPAANYNGADSFTFRVTDGRGGVTTGTVSINLAAVNDAPTTANSTKSGNEDSQVSGRVTATDVDGDALTFTVPQSGAPAHGTVTMNPDGTYTYTPAANYNGTDSFTYQVSDGKGGTTTGTVTFAIAAVNDAPTTSGATFAGQEDGTVA

-1014 FGLAQNGGPAHGT
+1014 FGLAPNGGPAHGT
-1027 VTFNPDGTFNY
+1027 VTFNPDGTFVYTPAANY
-1038 VPAPNFNGTDS
+1038 NGTDSFTYTVSDGKGGTVTGTATVDVAAVNDGPTTAGATVAGNEDNTITGRVVAQDADGDALNFAVGDAPQHGAVTMNPDGTFSYTPAPNFNGTDSFTYTVSDGNGGTTTGTVTLSVAAVNDAPVTSGGEATIAEDGSVTGQLVASDVDGDAITFGLAQNGAPTNGTVTVNPDGSYSYTPNPNFAGTDSFTYQVSDGNGGTTLGTITVTVTNTNDAPTTSGATVAGQEDGTITGQVTGHDVDGDALSFAVDGAPANGTVTMNPDGSFSYTPAANFNGTDS

-1075 APTTSGGTATGNE
+1075 APTTSGGTASGTE
-1088 DTAISGQ
+1088 DGSVTGQ
-1095 LAANDVDGDALT
+1095 LAATDVDGDALT
-1107 FGLAQNGGPAHGTV
+1107 FGLAQNGAPANGTV

-1134 ANYNGTDSFTYTV
+1134 ANFNGTDSFTYTVSDGNGGVATGSISVTVDPTNDAPTTSGASLAGQEDGTIAGQVTGHDVDGDALTFAVAGAPANGTVTMNPDGSFSYTPATNFNGTDSFTYTV
-1147 ADGKGGTSTG
+1147 ADGNGGTTTG
-1157 TVTLNVTPVND
+1157 TVSVNVAAVND
-1168 APTTSGGAAAGTE
+1168 APTTAGGTADVTE
-1181 DSAVT
+1181 DGSVS
-1186 GQLSGADI
+1186 GQLAATDV

-1203 APNGGPANGTV
+1203 APNGAPTNGTV

-1219 GSYSYTPAA
+1219 GSYTYTPAANFNGTDSFTYTVSDGQGGVTTGSISVTVDPTNDAPTTSSATVAGQEDGTIAGQVTGHDADGDALSFAVDGAPSSGTVTMNPDGSFSYTPAA

-1233 DSFTYTVADGKG
+1233 DSFTYTVSDGNGGTTTGTVSVNVAAVNDAPIASNSAVPGVEDNAVIGQISAADVDGDALTFGLAPNGAPTNGTVTVNPDGSYTYTPAANFNGTDSFTYTVSDGQG
-1245 GVTTG
+1245 GTTTG
-1250 SVSITVD
+1250 SISVTVD
-1257 PTNDTPTT
+1257 PANDAPTT
-1265 SSATVA
+1265 SGATLT
-1271 GQEDGSIAGRVTG
+1271 GQEDGTIAGQVTG

-1289 DALSFGIAQNGGPA
+1289 DALTFTVDGAPA
-1303 HGTVTMNPD
+1303 NGTVTMNPD
-1312 GTFNYVPAPNFNG
+1312 GSFSYTPAANFNG

-1357 TTGGTATGNE
+1357 TSGGAANVAE
-1367 DTAISGQL
+1367 DGSVTGQL
-1375 AATDVDGDALT
+1375 SGTDVDGDT
-1386 FGLAQNG
+1386 IMFGLAENG
-1393 GPAHGTVT
+1393 GPAHGAVT
-1401 VNPDGS
+1401 INPDGS
-1407 YTYTPAANYNGTDSF
+1407 YSYTPNPDFVGTDSF
-1422 TYTVADGNGG
+1422 TYSVSDGNGG
-1432 TTTGSISV
+1432 TTLGTISV
-1440 TVDPTNDAPTTSGAT
+1440 TVTNTNDAPTTSSAT
-1455 LAGQEDGTI
+1455 VAGQEDGTI
-1464 AGQVTGHDVD
+1464 AGQVIGHDAD

-1544 GAATVA
+1544 GTASGT

-1557 QLSGSDVDGD
+1557 QLAATDVDGD
-1567 ALTFGLAQNGAPQHG
+1567 ALTFGLAQNG
-1582 TVTVNPDGSY
+1582 
-1592 TYTPA
+1592 
-1597 ANFNGTDSFTY
+1597 
-1608 TVSDGNGGTTTGSI
+1608 
-1622 SVTVDPTNDAPTTS
+1622 
-1636 GATLAGQEDGTIA
+1636 
-1649 GQVTGVDVDGD
+1649 
-1660 ALTFAV
+1660 
-1666 DGAPANGTVT
+1666 
-1676 MNPDGS
+1676 
-1682 FSYTPAANF
+1682 
-1691 NGTDSFTYTVSD
+1691 
-1703 GNGGTTTGT
+1703 
-1712 VSVNV
+1712 
-1717 AAVNDAPT
+1717 
-1725 TSGGAATVA
+1725 
-1734 EDGSV
+1734 
-1739 TGQLSGS
+1739 
-1746 DVDGD
+1746 
-1751 ALTFGLAQNGAPQHG
+1751 
-1766 TVTVNPDGSYTY
+1766 
-1778 TPAANFNG
+1778 
-1786 TDSFTYTVSDGNGG
+1786 
-1800 TTTGSI
+1800 
-1806 SVTVDPT
+1806 
-1813 NDAPTTSG
+1813 
-1821 ATLAGQEDGT
+1821 
-1831 IAGQVTGVDVDGDAL
+1831 
-1846 TFAVDGAPANGTVT
+1846 
-1860 MNPDGSFSYTPA
+1860 
-1872 PNFNG
+1872 
-1877 TDSFTYTVSDG
+1877 
-1888 NGGTTT
+1888 
-1894 GTVSVNV
+1894 
-1901 AAVNDAPTTSGG
+1901 
-1913 AANVAEDG
+1913 
-1921 SVTGQLSGTDIDGD
+1921 
-1935 AITFGLAQNGA
+1935 
-1946 SQHGAATVNP
+1946 
-1956 DGSYSYTPNPNFVG
+1956 
-1970 TDSFTYQVSDGNG
+1970 
-1983 GTTLGTITVTVT
+1983 
-1995 NTNDAPTTSGATVAG
+1995 
-2010 QEDGTIAG
+2010 
-2018 QVTGHDVDGDA
+2018 
-2029 LTFAV
+2029 
-2034 DGAPANGT
+2034 
-2042 VTMNPDGSF
+2042 
-2051 SYTPAAN
+2051 
-2058 FNGTDSFTYTV
+2058 
-2069 SDGNGG
+2069 
-2075 TTTGTVSVNVAAVND
+2075 
-2090 APTTAGGTADV
+2090 
-2101 AEDGSVTGQ
+2101 
-2110 LAASDVDGDALT
+2110 
-2122 FGLAANGGP
+2122 GP

-2139 PDGSYTYTPAAN
+2139 PNGSYTYTPAAN

-2172 SISVTVDPTN
+2172 SISVTVDPAN
-2182 DAPTTSSAT
+2182 DAPTTSGAT
-2191 VSGQEDGTIAGQVTG
+2191 LTGQEDGTIAGQVTG
-2206 HDVDGDTLTFALD
+2206 HDVDGDALTFALD
-2219 GAPANGA
+2219 GAPANGT

-2239 APNFNGTDSFTYNVS
+2239 APSFNGTDSFTYQVS

-2269 AAVNDAPIASN
+2269 AAVNDAP
-2280 SAVPGV
+2280 
-2286 EDNAV
+2286 
-2291 IGQISA
+2291 
-2297 TDVDGDALTFG
+2297 
-2308 LAQNGGPSNG
+2308 
-2318 TVTVNPDG
+2318 
-2326 SYTYTPAANFNGT
+2326 
-2339 DSFTYTVSDGNG
+2339 
-2351 GTSTGTISVNVAAVN
+2351 
-2366 DTPVTADVTVPG
+2366 
-2378 SEDSTIAGQLTAND
+2378 
-2392 IDGDAL
+2392 
-2398 TYALAQNGGPANG
+2398 
-2411 VVTVNP
+2411 
-2417 DGSYSYTPAANFNGT
+2417 
-2432 DSFTYTVSDGNG
+2432 
-2444 GTTTGTI
+2444 
-2451 TLDVAAVNDAPT
+2451 
-2463 TAGGS
+2463 
-2468 ASIVEDTTLN
+2468 
-2478 LRLRGGDIDGDALTF
+2478 
-2493 GLAQNGGP
+2493 
-2501 AHGSVTVNPDG
+2501 
-2512 TFSYTP
+2512 
-2518 AADYVGSD
+2518 
-2526 SFVYTVDDG
+2526 
-2535 NGGTTQGI
+2535 
-2543 FSIEVMASPNNDPI
+2543 
-2557 ATGGVF
+2557 
-2563 LFGADNTIVGTLGG
+2563 
-2577 VDADGDALTFA
+2577 
-2588 LAPDGAP
+2588 
-2595 AYGTV
+2595 
-2600 TVNTDG
+2600 
-2606 TYTYVPNGP
+2606 
-2615 IPPGGDTFSFT
+2615 
-2626 IDDGQGGVTTGS
+2626 
-2638 MTVVGSDSSNY
+2638 
-2649 APNTPEVTLV
+2649 
-2659 SADPN
+2659 
-2664 ETVSGRLVGVDAQ
+2664 
-2677 GDTLTF
+2677 
-2683 GAFQF
+2683 
-2688 ENPDDAP
+2688 
-2695 DANYASLTINP
+2695 
-2706 DGTFVL
+2706 
-2712 VPNPGFTG
+2712 
-2720 TVEFVYAL
+2720 
-2728 DDGRGQQTLGTVIVS
+2728 
-2743 FGSDAN
+2743 
-2749 DNPITIGGYVDALE
+2749 
-2763 NRTATGTLVASD
+2763 
-2775 TDGDALS
+2775 
-2782 FALRDG
+2782 
-2788 SGPAHGSVTIN
+2788 
-2799 PDGTYM
+2799 
-2805 YVPDAG
+2805 
-2811 YIGRDSFHYTVSDGQ
+2811 
-2826 GGVSVGTV
+2826 
-2834 SLNVANVNDAPT
+2834 
-2846 TSGATLAGQEDGT
+2846 
-2859 ITGQVTGHD
+2859 
-2868 VDGDALTFAVD
+2868 
-2879 GAPANGT
+2879 
-2886 VTMNPDG
+2886 
-2893 SFSYTPA
+2893 
-2900 ANFNGTD
+2900 
-2907 SFTYTVSDGQGGTT
+2907 
-2921 TGTVSVNVAAVNDAP
+2921 
-2936 VAANTTASG
+2936 VAANATASG
-2945 TEDHVVTGQ
+2945 TEDNVVTGQ
-2954 LTATDVDGDA
+2954 LTATDVDGDT

-2978 SVTVNPDGSYSYTP
+2978 NVTVNPDGSYTYTP
-2992 NADWAGTDSFTYQVN
+2992 NADWAGTDSFTYQVS
-3007 DGKGGTTTATVSVNV
+3007 DGNGGTTTATVSVNV

-3036 TPTVNDGTSGVTIT
+3036 TPSVNDGTSGVTVT

-3056 GYNNSYGYYVLNDA
+3056 GYNNSYGYYVLNDS

-3080 ANANATVG
+3080 ANTNATVG
-3088 QTATIAGLDADRV
+3088 QTATVAGLDADRV

-3108 GANNNPGK
+3108 GSNNNPGE
-3116 IQNGESVTFSQGS
+3116 IQNGEPITFSKGA

-3141 ALTGAGANVLFDKP
+3141 TLTGNGANVLFDKP

-3183 DNDFNDVNATTTWT
+3183 DNDFNDVNATTVWT

-3233 GSVLKDAAGNT
+3233 GSVLKDANGNT

-3249 DGSYSLSP
+3249 DGSYSLTP
-3257 AQLGSLSLTTPPG
+3257 AQLGTLSLTTPPG

-3310 GGVVGG
+3310 GGVVNG

-3335 LTFAL
+3335 LTFGL
-3340 AQNGGPSHGTV
+3340 AQNGGPAHGTV

-3359 TYTPAANYHGT
+3359 TYTPAANYNGT
-3370 DAFTYSVSDGKGGT
+3370 DAFTYTVSDGKGGT
-3384 ATGTIVVNVAS
+3384 ATGTIVVNVAA
-3395 VNDAPTTAGGT
+3395 VNDAPTTSGGT
-3406 ASGTEDGTVTG
+3406 ASGTEDGSVTG
-3417 QLAGQDV
+3417 QLAAQDV
-3424 DGDALTFGL
+3424 DGDTVTFGL
-3433 AANGGPAHGT
+3433 AQNGGPAHGT

-3458 DFNGNDS
+3458 NFNGNDS

-3476 TVTGTITVSVSATN
+3476 TVTGSITVSVSATN

-3507 IAGRVTGHDVDGD
+3507 ISGQVTGHDVDGD

-3535 TVTFNP
+3535 AVTFNP

-3587 TTNSTVQTDEDQPLF
+3587 AANSTAQTDEDQPLF
-3602 GRVTAHDVDG
+3602 GRVAAHDVDG
-3612 DALSFALT
+3612 DALTFALA

-3652 TYTVSDGKGGT
+3652 TYSVSDGNGGT
-3663 TTGTVTIAVASVND
+3663 TTGTVTISVASVND
-3677 APVVQ
+3677 APVAQ

-3689 EDAPAITGHVTAT
+3689 EDAPAITGHVVAS

-3718 PAHGTVTLNPDG
+3718 PANGTVTLNPDG

-3740 NGADSFAYEVSDGNG
+3740 NGSDSFAYEVSDGNG

-3768 VNDSPEAPAQ
+3768 VNDSPTAPTQ
-3778 TILQGTEDIVMSGK
+3778 TMLQGTEDIVMSGT
-3792 LPGSD
+3792 LPASD
-3797 VDGDN
+3797 VDGEN
-3802 LTFAVVGNAPA
+3802 LTFALVGAPPA
-3813 GLTLHP
+3813 GFTLNP
-3819 DGTYEFVPSANAN
+3819 DGTYQYTPAANAN
-3832 GPSGYFDYTVTDPSG
+3832 GPVAYFDYTVTDPSG
-3847 ASVQSRIYLQ
+3847 VSVQSRVYIS

-3863 APWFNDKQ
+3863 APWFNDKS
-3871 ITIQENGGSAGVL
+3871 ITIAEGSGSAGVL

-3896 AIAQGGAPQHG
+3896 AIADGGAPQNG

-3922 QYFSGNDSFQVAV
+3922 PNFSGNDSFQVAV
-3935 TDSNGATTIG
+3935 TDANGATTIG

-3959 TTPMTAT
+3959 TTPMIAT
-3966 GQEDNAV
+3966 GQEDNAI

-3995 DATHGQ
+3995 DATNGQ

-4014 KADWNGQVDVYYHAR
+4014 KADWNGQVEIYYHAR

-4043 VAPVNDA
+4043 VDPVNDA

-4058 SGTEDTTLAGRL
+4058 SGAEDTTLAGRL

-4076 GDALTFSLAPG
+4076 GDALTFALAPG

-4105 VPAANFNGTDSFTYT
+4105 VPAANFNGTDSFTYQ
-4120 VNDGHGGTA
+4120 VSDGNGGTV
-4129 TKTVAVDI
+4129 TKTVALDI

-4145 TQGQSLNGTEDHAI
+4145 TQGQDLNGTEDHTI

-4194 SFTYVPAANYNGT
+4194 SFTYAPAANYNGT
-4207 DSFTYLVSDGKGGF
+4207 DSFTYQVSDGKGGF

-4269 LAPGQGPTHGT
+4269 LASGQGPAHGT
-4280 LNLQPDGTY
+4280 LDLQPDGTY

-4310 NGGVVTQ
+4310 NGGSLTQ
-4317 SVTISVASVND
+4317 TVTIAVASVND
-4328 APVAQNATV
+4328 APVPQNATV
-4337 SGNEDTVITGQVTAT
+4337 SGTEDTAITGQVTAT

-4380 SYSYVPNANYNGT
+4380 SYSYVPHANYNGT

-4405 GVTTATVTVNVAPVN
+4405 GITTATVTINLAAVN

-4425 NTAPIA
+4425 NAAPIA

-4439 GRVIATDVDG
+4439 GRVVATDVDG
-4449 DALTYTLV
+4449 DALSYTLV
-4457 SAPTHGALTFASD
+4457 SAPAHGALTFASD
-4470 GSYTYAPSAN
+4470 GSYTFAPSAN

-4525 SAPVT
+4525 SAPVA

-4537 VDGDA
+4537 IDGDA
-4542 LSFALASNGGP
+4542 LTFGLAANGGP
-4553 SHGSVTIAPN
+4553 SHGTVSIAPD
-4563 GAFVYTPANGYDGT
+4563 GRFVYTPATGYDGA

-4607 SATNTAFALNED
+4607 EATNTAFALDED

-4664 YHGNDSF
+4664 YHGGDSF
-4671 QITLTDV
+4671 QITLSDV
-4678 FGATQTQSIS
+4678 FGATQTQTIS

-4707 NEDSGPI
+4707 DEDSGPI
-4714 TFPVNVVNP
+4714 TFPVSVVNP

-4738 LGSYAWSADGH
+4738 LGSYAWSNDGQ

-4766 LILWDDKGVGTQVP
+4766 LILWDGNGVGTQVP

-4798 FGMLEDTTISGRIDA
+4798 FGMLEDTTIAGRIDA

-4824 TLVDGP
+4824 ALVEGP
-4830 DVGEFTLNN
+4830 DVGEFTLNA
-4839 DGTFTFTPPADY
+4839 DGTFTFTPPQDY
-4851 YGNVSFTYVVTDT
+4851 FGNVSFTYVVTDT

-4880 GDPPVTWPQSFT
+4880 GDPPVTWPQSFS
-4892 GTEDTVITGKLEGY
+4892 GTEDSLITGKLEGY

-4925 NAYLAQ
+4925 NAYLAE

-4983 PTGTNYTHIAIAE
+4983 PTGANYTHISIAE

-5089 WTQGLTV
+5089 WTDGLTV

-5107 GSADGTAYNQESWT
+5107 GSADGTAYTQDSWA

-5127 FNADGTFVYTPNDGF
+5127 FNPDGTFVYTPNDGF
-5142 SGTDRFLVTA
+5142 TGTDRFLVTA

-5173 VIDSPSHETALL
+5173 VIESPNHETALL
-5185 SQGPIAGQI
+5185 SQGPITGQI
-5194 LASDAEGDALTF
+5194 LASDAEDDALTF
-5206 SLISGPADGQLTL
+5206 SLVSGPADGLLTL
-5219 NADGSFNYQPSG
+5219 NPDGSFNYQPSG

-5251 QATHTIDLYGEAD
+5251 QATHTIDLFGEAD
-5264 HSAAPGV
+5264 HSAGPGV

-5339 GTYIGVTSD
+5339 GTYIGVTSE
-5348 GSSPQEW
+5348 GASTPEW

>member
-19 GFTSGAILRFEGS
+19 GFTSGAVLRFEGS
-32 GLTASSMMIDRA
+32 GLTSSSLMIDRD
-44 GADTVLSFVGSSTTL
+44 GADTVLSFVGSSTSL

-67 YFNNPNNFASTFQFS
+67 YFNNQNNFASTFQFS

-91 STGNDVITGGN
+91 STGSDVITGGN
-102 GNDVIRGGAGNDT
+102 GNDVIRGGTGNDT

-134 DGGAGNDTITGGTGA
+134 DGGAGNDTLTGGTGS

-182 AAGTNERVTI
+182 APGTNERVTI

-206 GTDTILLSSTND
+206 GTDTILLSSAND

-223 DPYSDTASEG
+223 DPYSDTPSEG

-255 TRFSYGDVTID
+255 TRFGYGDVTID

-330 GAGNEGATI
+330 GAGNDSATI
-339 TVTNTYGGGGQS
+339 TVTNSYGGGGQS
-351 TWGGVNVTAQ
+351 TWAGVNVTAQ
-361 NIGANGQLGAASA
+361 NIGANGQLGASTA

-429 FYSAQTSTDY
+429 FYSAQTGTDY
-439 GKSEQAFWRILN
+439 NKSEQAFWRILN

-472 TIDPPGDA
+472 TIDPPGNA

-502 SITDDSSDFLI
+502 SITDDSSDFLL
-513 RGITTT
+513 RAITTT

-545 GAGTDTSVYSSYIT
+545 GSGTDTSVYSSYIT

-576 RPGSPDGTDTLVNVE
+576 RPGSADGTDTLVNVE

-619 SGNEDQPITGQLSA
+619 SGAEDHPITGQLSA

-648 GGPSHGTVTINPN
+648 GGPAHGTVTINPN

-700 VNDAPLTPGGAA
+700 VNDAPLTAGGAT

-733 LSFALAP
+733 LNFALAP

-775 SDGNGGTT
+775 SDGNGGVT

-874 TATGTVT
+874 TTTGTVT
-881 INVAAVNDAP
+881 INVAAANDAPTTSGGTATGNEDTAITGQLAATDVDGDALTFGLAANGGPAHGTVTINPNGSYTYTPAANFNGTDSFTYQVSDGKGGTTLGTISVGVNPVNDAPTTSGATVSGQEDGSIAGRVTGHDVDGDALTFGLAQNGGPAHGTVTFNPDGTFNYVPAANFNGTDSFTYQVSDGKGGTTTGTVSVNVAAVNDAP
-891 TTSGGTATGNED
+891 TTTGGTATGNED

-1000 GRVTGHDVDGDALT
+1000 GRVTGHDVDGDTLT
-1014 FGLAQNGGPAHGT
+1014 FGLASNGGPAHGA

-1054 SDGNGGTTTGTVS
+1054 SDG
-1067 VNVAAVND
+1067 
-1075 APTTSGGTATGNE
+1075 
-1088 DTAISGQ
+1088 
-1095 LAANDVDGDALT
+1095 
-1107 FGLAQNGGPAHGTV
+1107 
-1121 TVNPDGSYTYTPA
+1121 
-1134 ANYNGTDSFTYTV
+1134 
-1147 ADGKGGTSTG
+1147 K
-1157 TVTLNVTPVND
+1157 
-1168 APTTSGGAAAGTE
+1168 
-1181 DSAVT
+1181 
-1186 GQLSGADI
+1186 
-1194 DGDALTFGL
+1194 
-1203 APNGGPANGTV
+1203 
-1214 TVNPD
+1214 
-1219 GSYSYTPAA
+1219 
-1228 NFNGT
+1228 
-1233 DSFTYTVADGKG
+1233 
-1245 GVTTG
+1245 
-1250 SVSITVD
+1250 
-1257 PTNDTPTT
+1257 
-1265 SSATVA
+1265 
-1271 GQEDGSIAGRVTG
+1271 
-1284 HDVDG
+1284 
-1289 DALSFGIAQNGGPA
+1289 
-1303 HGTVTMNPD
+1303 
-1312 GTFNYVPAPNFNG
+1312 
-1325 TDSFTYT
+1325 
-1332 VSDGNGGTTT
+1332 GGTTT

-1401 VNPDGS
+1401 INPNGSYTYTPAANFNGTDSFTYQVSDGKGGTTLGTISVGVNPVNDAPTTSGATVAGQEDGSIAGRVTGHDVDGDALSFGVAQNGGPAHGTVTMNPDGTFNYVPAANFNGTDSFTYTVSDGQGGTTTGTVSVNVAAVNDAPTTSGGTATGNEDTAITGQLAATDIDGDTLTFGLAQNGAPAHGTVTVNPDGS
-1407 YTYTPAANYNGTDSF
+1407 YTYTPAANFNGTDSFTYTVSDGNGGTTTGTISVNVAAVNDAPTTTGGTATGNEDTAVTGQLAATDIDGDALTFGLAQNGGPAHGTVTVNPDGSYSYTPAANYNGTDSFTYTVSDGKGGTATGSISITVDPVNDAPTTSSATVAGQEDGSIAGRVTGHDVDGDALTFGLATNGGPAHGTVAFNPDGTFTYTPAPNFNGTDSF

-1432 TTTGSISV
+1432 TTTGTVSVNVAAVNDAPTTAGDTATGSEDSPITGQLAATDIDGDALTFGLAQNGGPAHGTVTVNPDGSYSYTPAANYNGTDSFTYTVSDGQGGTTTGTVTLNVTPVNDAPTTSGGATAGTEDQSVAGQLAATDVDGDTLTFGLAPNGAPAHGTVTVNPDGSYSYTPAANFNGTDSFTYAVSDGNGGTTLGTISITVDPANDAPTTSGATVAGQEDGSIAGQVTGHDIDGDALSFGLAPNGAPANGTVTMNPDGSFSYTPAANFNGTDSFTYTVSDGNGGTTTGTVSVNVAAVNDAPVTSGGEATIAEDGSVTGQLVASDVDGDAITFGVAQNGAPSHGAVTVNPDGSYSYTPNPNFVGTDSFTYQVSDGNGGTTLGTITVTVTNTNDAPTTSGATVAGQEDGTIAGQVTGHDVDGDALSFAVDGAPANGTVTMNPDGSFSYTPAANFNGTDSFTYTVSDGNGGTTTGTVSVNVAAVNDAPTTSGGTADVAEDGSVTGQLAATDVDGDALTFGLAQNGAPEHGTVTVNPDGSYTYTPAANFNGTDSFTYTVSDGQGGTATGSISV

-1455 LAGQEDGTI
+1455 LAGQEDGTIAGQVTGHDVDGDALTFAVDGAPANGTVTMNPDGSFSYMPAANFNGTDSFTYTVSDGNGGTTTGTVSVNVAAVNDAPTTAGGTADVAEDGSVTGQLAAQDVDGDALTFGLAPNGAPAHGTVTVNPDGSYTYTPAANFNGTDSFTYTVSDGQGGTATGSISVTVDPTNDAPTTSSATVAGQEDGTI

-1544 GAATVA
+1544 GTATGN
-1550 EDGSVTG
+1550 EDTAITG
-1557 QLSGSDVDGD
+1557 QLAATDVDGD
-1567 ALTFGLAQNGAPQHG
+1567 ALTFGLAANGGPAHG
-1582 TVTVNPDGSY
+1582 AVTINPNGSY
-1592 TYTPA
+1592 
-1597 ANFNGTDSFTY
+1597 
-1608 TVSDGNGGTTTGSI
+1608 
-1622 SVTVDPTNDAPTTS
+1622 
-1636 GATLAGQEDGTIA
+1636 
-1649 GQVTGVDVDGD
+1649 
-1660 ALTFAV
+1660 
-1666 DGAPANGTVT
+1666 
-1676 MNPDGS
+1676 
-1682 FSYTPAANF
+1682 SYTPAANF
-1691 NGTDSFTYTVSD
+1691 NGTDSFTYQVSD
-1703 GNGGTTTGT
+1703 GKGGTTLGT
-1712 VSVNV
+1712 I
-1717 AAVNDAPT
+1717 
-1725 TSGGAATVA
+1725 TV
-1734 EDGSV
+1734 G
-1739 TGQLSGS
+1739 
-1746 DVDGD
+1746 
-1751 ALTFGLAQNGAPQHG
+1751 
-1766 TVTVNPDGSYTY
+1766 VNP
-1778 TPAANFNG
+1778 
-1786 TDSFTYTVSDGNGG
+1786 V
-1800 TTTGSI
+1800 
-1806 SVTVDPT
+1806 

-1821 ATLAGQEDGT
+1821 ATVSGQEDGS
-1831 IAGQVTGVDVDGDAL
+1831 IAGRVTGHDVDGDTL
-1846 TFAVDGAPANGTVT
+1846 TFGLASNGGPAHGAVTF
-1860 MNPDGSFSYTPA
+1860 NPDGTFNYVPA

-1913 AANVAEDG
+1913 TATGNEDTAI
-1921 SVTGQLSGTDIDGD
+1921 TGQLAATDVDGD
-1935 AITFGLAQNGA
+1935 ALTFGLAQNGGPA
-1946 SQHGAATVNP
+1946 HGTVTINP
-1956 DGSYSYTPNPNFVG
+1956 NGSYSYTPAANFNG
-1970 TDSFTYQVSDGNG
+1970 TDSFTYQVSDGKG
-1983 GTTLGTITVTVT
+1983 GTTLGTITVGV
-1995 NTNDAPTTSGATVAG
+1995 NPVNDAPTTSGATVSG
-2010 QEDGTIAG
+2010 QEDGSIAG
-2018 QVTGHDVDGDA
+2018 RVTGHDVDGDT
-2029 LTFAV
+2029 LTFGLASNGGPAHGAV
-2034 DGAPANGT
+2034 T
-2042 VTMNPDGSF
+2042 FNPDGTF
-2051 SYTPAAN
+2051 NYVPAPN

-2090 APTTAGGTADV
+2090 G
-2101 AEDGSVTGQ
+2101 
-2110 LAASDVDGDALT
+2110 
-2122 FGLAANGGP
+2122 
-2131 AHGTVTVN
+2131 
-2139 PDGSYTYTPAAN
+2139 
-2151 FNGTDSFTYTVSDGN
+2151 
-2166 GGVTTG
+2166 
-2172 SISVTVDPTN
+2172 
-2182 DAPTTSSAT
+2182 
-2191 VSGQEDGTIAGQVTG
+2191 
-2206 HDVDGDTLTFALD
+2206 
-2219 GAPANGA
+2219 
-2226 VTFNPDGTFTYTP
+2226 
-2239 APNFNGTDSFTYNVS
+2239 
-2254 DGNGGTTTGTVSVNV
+2254 
-2269 AAVNDAPIASN
+2269 
-2280 SAVPGV
+2280 
-2286 EDNAV
+2286 
-2291 IGQISA
+2291 
-2297 TDVDGDALTFG
+2297 
-2308 LAQNGGPSNG
+2308 
-2318 TVTVNPDG
+2318 
-2326 SYTYTPAANFNGT
+2326 
-2339 DSFTYTVSDGNG
+2339 
-2351 GTSTGTISVNVAAVN
+2351 
-2366 DTPVTADVTVPG
+2366 
-2378 SEDSTIAGQLTAND
+2378 
-2392 IDGDAL
+2392 
-2398 TYALAQNGGPANG
+2398 
-2411 VVTVNP
+2411 
-2417 DGSYSYTPAANFNGT
+2417 
-2432 DSFTYTVSDGNG
+2432 
-2444 GTTTGTI
+2444 
-2451 TLDVAAVNDAPT
+2451 
-2463 TAGGS
+2463 
-2468 ASIVEDTTLN
+2468 
-2478 LRLRGGDIDGDALTF
+2478 
-2493 GLAQNGGP
+2493 
-2501 AHGSVTVNPDG
+2501 
-2512 TFSYTP
+2512 
-2518 AADYVGSD
+2518 
-2526 SFVYTVDDG
+2526 
-2535 NGGTTQGI
+2535 
-2543 FSIEVMASPNNDPI
+2543 
-2557 ATGGVF
+2557 
-2563 LFGADNTIVGTLGG
+2563 
-2577 VDADGDALTFA
+2577 
-2588 LAPDGAP
+2588 
-2595 AYGTV
+2595 
-2600 TVNTDG
+2600 
-2606 TYTYVPNGP
+2606 
-2615 IPPGGDTFSFT
+2615 
-2626 IDDGQGGVTTGS
+2626 
-2638 MTVVGSDSSNY
+2638 
-2649 APNTPEVTLV
+2649 
-2659 SADPN
+2659 
-2664 ETVSGRLVGVDAQ
+2664 
-2677 GDTLTF
+2677 
-2683 GAFQF
+2683 
-2688 ENPDDAP
+2688 
-2695 DANYASLTINP
+2695 
-2706 DGTFVL
+2706 
-2712 VPNPGFTG
+2712 
-2720 TVEFVYAL
+2720 
-2728 DDGRGQQTLGTVIVS
+2728 
-2743 FGSDAN
+2743 
-2749 DNPITIGGYVDALE
+2749 
-2763 NRTATGTLVASD
+2763 
-2775 TDGDALS
+2775 
-2782 FALRDG
+2782 
-2788 SGPAHGSVTIN
+2788 
-2799 PDGTYM
+2799 
-2805 YVPDAG
+2805 
-2811 YIGRDSFHYTVSDGQ
+2811 
-2826 GGVSVGTV
+2826 
-2834 SLNVANVNDAPT
+2834 
-2846 TSGATLAGQEDGT
+2846 
-2859 ITGQVTGHD
+2859 
-2868 VDGDALTFAVD
+2868 
-2879 GAPANGT
+2879 
-2886 VTMNPDG
+2886 
-2893 SFSYTPA
+2893 
-2900 ANFNGTD
+2900 
-2907 SFTYTVSDGQGGTT
+2907 
-2921 TGTVSVNVAAVNDAP
+2921 P
-2936 VAANTTASG
+2936 VAANATASG

-2954 LTATDVDGDA
+2954 LTATDVDGDT

-2978 SVTVNPDGSYSYTP
+2978 AVTVNPDGSYSYTP
-2992 NADWAGTDSFTYQVN
+2992 NADWAGTDSFTYQVS

-3036 TPTVNDGTSGVTIT
+3036 TPSVNDGTSGVTVT

-3056 GYNNSYGYYVLNDA
+3056 GYNNTYGYYVLNDA

-3080 ANANATVG
+3080 ANTNATVG
-3088 QTATIAGLDADRV
+3088 QTATVTGLDADRV

-3108 GANNNPGK
+3108 GSNNNPGE
-3116 IQNGESVTFSQGS
+3116 IQNGEPITFSKGA
-3129 DGKWIATDAQGN
+3129 DGKWIATDGQGN
-3141 ALTGAGANVLFDKP
+3141 TLSGNGANVLFDKP

-3183 DNDFNDVNATTTWT
+3183 DNDFNDVNATTTWS

-3233 GSVLKDAAGNT
+3233 GSVLKDANGNT

-3278 ATATAKDGTSTT
+3278 ATATAKDGTSTA

-3310 GGVVGG
+3310 GGVVDGS
-3316 TEDGVTTG
+3316 EDTATTG

-3340 AQNGGPSHGTV
+3340 AQNGAPSHGTV

-3395 VNDAPTTAGGT
+3395 VNDAPTTSGGT
-3406 ASGTEDGTVTG
+3406 ASGTEDGIVTG
-3417 QLAGQDV
+3417 QLAGRDV

-3476 TVTGTITVSVSATN
+3476 VVTGSITVSVSATN

-3541 DGTFVYTPAANYNG
+3541 DGTFVYTPASNYNG

-3587 TTNSTVQTDEDQPLF
+3587 TTNSTAQTDEDQPLF
-3602 GRVTAHDVDG
+3602 GRVTGHDVDG
-3612 DALSFALT
+3612 DALSFALA

-3652 TYTVSDGKGGT
+3652 TYSVSDGNGGT
-3663 TTGTVTIAVASVND
+3663 ATGTVTISVASVND
-3677 APVVQ
+3677 APVAQ

-3689 EDAPAITGHVTAT
+3689 EDAPAITGHVAAT
-3702 DVDGDALSFA
+3702 DADGDPLTFA

-3740 NGADSFAYEVSDGNG
+3740 NGSDSFAYEVSDGNG

-3768 VNDSPEAPAQ
+3768 VNDSPTAPAQ

-3797 VDGDN
+3797 VDGDQ
-3802 LTFAVVGNAPA
+3802 LTFALAGNAPA

-3819 DGTYEFVPSANAN
+3819 DGTYEFVPPANAN

-3847 ASVQSRIYLQ
+3847 VSVQSRIYLQ

-3884 QYGDVDGDTVTV
+3884 QYGDVDGDAVTV

-3959 TTPMTAT
+3959 TTPMTTT
-3966 GQEDNAV
+3966 GQEDNAI

-4029 DAWGAETS
+4029 DAQGAETS

-4076 GDALTFSLAPG
+4076 GDALTFALAPG

-4120 VNDGHGGTA
+4120 VSDGNGGTA
-4129 TKTVAVDI
+4129 IKTVAVDV

-4145 TQGQSLNGTEDHAI
+4145 TQGQNLNGTEDHAI
-4159 AGQLAATDAD
+4159 AGQLAATDVD

-4182 PQHGSVTLNLDG
+4182 PHHGAVTLNLDG
-4194 SFTYVPAANYNGT
+4194 SFTYVPAANYSGT
-4207 DSFTYLVSDGKGGF
+4207 DSFTYQVSDGKGGF

-4228 NVAGVNDAPVAG
+4228 NVAGVNDAPIAG

-4251 LAGRLVATDAEG
+4251 LAGRLVATDADG

-4269 LAPGQGPTHGT
+4269 LTPGQGPTHGT

-4310 NGGVVTQ
+4310 NGGTVTQ
-4317 SVTISVASVND
+4317 TVAIAVASVND

-4337 SGNEDTVITGQVTAT
+4337 SGNEDTTITGHVTAT

-4380 SYSYVPNANYNGT
+4380 SYSYVPHANYNGT

-4425 NTAPIA
+4425 TAAPIA

-4449 DALTYTLV
+4449 DALSYALV

-4542 LSFALASNGGP
+4542 LTFALAQNGGP
-4553 SHGSVTIAPN
+4553 SHGTVTVAPN
-4563 GAFVYTPANGYDGT
+4563 GGFVYTPANGYDGT

-4607 SATNTAFALNED
+4607 AATNTAFALDED

-4664 YHGNDSF
+4664 YHGGDSF

-4678 FGATQTQSIS
+4678 YGATQTQTIS

-4714 TFPVNVVNP
+4714 TFPVSVVNP

-4766 LILWDDKGVGTQVP
+4766 LILWDGNGVGTQVP

-4824 TLVDGP
+4824 ALVDGP
-4830 DVGEFTLNN
+4830 DVGAFTLNA
-4839 DGTFTFTPPADY
+4839 DGTFTFTPPQDY
-4851 YGNVSFTYVVTDT
+4851 FGNVSFTYVVTDT

-4931 GYLDIGLDGTFTF
+4931 GYLDIGLDGTFLF

-4968 EPVLLTFTITPVNDL
+4968 DPVLLTFTVSPVNDL
-4983 PTGTNYTHIAIAE
+4983 PTGANYTHIAIAE
-4996 DTTYSGNLGVNPETG
+4996 DTTYSGNLGINPETG
-5011 AALVNDVETARQDL
+5011 VALVHDVETARQDL

-5089 WTQGLTV
+5089 WTDGLTV

-5107 GSADGTAYNQESWT
+5107 GSADGTAYTQDSWA

-5127 FNADGTFVYTPNDGF
+5127 FNPDGTFVYTPNDGF
-5142 SGTDRFLVTA
+5142 AGTDRFLVTA

-5185 SQGPIAGQI
+5185 SQGPISGQI
-5194 LASDAEGDALTF
+5194 LASDAEGDALTY
-5206 SLISGPADGQLTL
+5206 SLISGPADGQLTF

-5251 QATHTIDLYGEAD
+5251 QATHTIDLYGEAE

-5339 GTYIGVTSD
+5339 GTYIGVTSEA
-5348 GSSPQEW
+5348 SATPEW

>member
-32 GLTASSMMIDRA
+32 GLTSSSLMIDRD
-44 GADTVLSFVGSSTTL
+44 GADTVLSFVGSSTSL

-82 SVVSNNSTG
+82 SVVSTNPTG

-102 GNDVIRGGAGNDT
+102 GNDVICGGSGNDT

-134 DGGAGNDTITGGTGA
+134 DGGAGNDTLTGGTGS
-149 DWILGG
+149 DWVLGG
-155 DGNDTLIGSVDAT
+155 DGNDTLMGSVDST

-192 LDNVRSYDVFDGGA
+192 LGNVRSYDVFDGGA
-206 GTDTILLSSTND
+206 GTDTILLSSAND

-223 DPYSDTASEG
+223 DPYSDTPSEG

-239 EIINAGDGND
+239 EVINAGDGND

-266 GGAGNDVLW
+266 GGAGDDVLW

-311 GGRGDDLLIGGA
+311 GGRGNDLLIGGA
-323 GDDVIFG
+323 GDDIIFG
-330 GAGNEGATI
+330 GAGNENATI

-351 TWGGVNVTAQ
+351 TWAGVNVTAQ
-361 NIGANGQLGAASA
+361 NIGANGQLGAGSAS
-374 GNVGYTNDGLGASG
+374 NVGYTNDGMGASG

-439 GKSEQAFWRILN
+439 NKSEQAFWRILN

-472 TIDPPGDA
+472 TIDPPGNA

-513 RGITTT
+513 RAVTTT

-559 DYAFSRNSLG
+559 DYVFSRNSLG

-576 RPGSPDGTDTLVNVE
+576 RPGSADGTDTLVNVE

-619 SGNEDQPITGQLSA
+619 SGNEDLPINGQLSA

-648 GGPSHGTVTINPN
+648 GGPAHGTVTINPN

-700 VNDAPLTPGGAA
+700 VNDAPLTAGGAA

-733 LSFALAP
+733 LTFALAP

-783 TGTVSVNVSPVNDAP
+783 TGTVSVNLSPVNDAP
-798 TTSNAT
+798 TTSSAT

-822 DGDTLTFGL
+822 DGDTLNFGL

-846 DGTFNYVPAPNYNGS
+846 DGTFNYVPNANYNGS

-874 TATGTVT
+874 TTTGTVT
-881 INVAAVNDAP
+881 INVAAANDAP
-891 TTSGGTATGNED
+891 TTAGGTANGDED
-903 TAISGQLAATDV
+903 TVVTGQLAATDV
-915 DGDALTFGLAANG
+915 DGDALTFGLAPNG

-933 TVTINPNGSYTYTPA
+933 TVTVNPDGSYTYTPA
-948 ANFNG
+948 VNFNG
-953 TDSFTYQVSDGKGG
+953 TDSFTYTVSDGNGG
-967 TTLGTISVGVNPVN
+967 TTTGSISITVDPTN
-981 DAPTTSGATVAGQ
+981 DAPTTSGATLAGQ

-1000 GRVTGHDVDGDALT
+1000 GQVTGIDVDGDALS
-1014 FGLAQNGGPAHGT
+1014 FAVDGAPANGT
-1027 VTFNPDGTFNY
+1027 VTMNPDGSFSYT
-1038 VPAPNFNGTDS
+1038 PAPNFNGTDS

-1054 SDGNGGTTTGTVS
+1054 SDGQGGTTTGTVS

-1088 DTAISGQ
+1088 DKTVTGQ
-1095 LAANDVDGDALT
+1095 LAAADV
-1107 FGLAQNGGPAHGTV
+1107 
-1121 TVNPDGSYTYTPA
+1121 
-1134 ANYNGTDSFTYTV
+1134 
-1147 ADGKGGTSTG
+1147 
-1157 TVTLNVTPVND
+1157 
-1168 APTTSGGAAAGTE
+1168 
-1181 DSAVT
+1181 
-1186 GQLSGADI
+1186 

-1203 APNGGPANGTV
+1203 APNGAPSNGTV

-1233 DSFTYTVADGKG
+1233 DSFTYTV
-1245 GVTTG
+1245 
-1250 SVSITVD
+1250 
-1257 PTNDTPTT
+1257 
-1265 SSATVA
+1265 
-1271 GQEDGSIAGRVTG
+1271 
-1284 HDVDG
+1284 
-1289 DALSFGIAQNGGPA
+1289 
-1303 HGTVTMNPD
+1303 
-1312 GTFNYVPAPNFNG
+1312 
-1325 TDSFTYT
+1325 
-1332 VSDGNGGTTT
+1332 SDGNGG
-1342 GTVSVNVAAV
+1342 V
-1352 NDAPT
+1352 
-1357 TTGGTATGNE
+1357 
-1367 DTAISGQL
+1367 
-1375 AATDVDGDALT
+1375 
-1386 FGLAQNG
+1386 
-1393 GPAHGTVT
+1393 
-1401 VNPDGS
+1401 
-1407 YTYTPAANYNGTDSF
+1407 
-1422 TYTVADGNGG
+1422 
-1432 TTTGSISV
+1432 TTGSISV

-1455 LAGQEDGTI
+1455 LAGQEDGSI
-1464 AGQVTGHDVD
+1464 AGQVTGVDVDGDALSFAVDGAPANGTVTMNPDGSFSYTPAPNFNGTDSFTYTVSDGNGGTTMGTVSVNVAAVNDAPTTSGGTATGNEDNTVTGQLAAADVD
-1474 GDALTFAVDGAPANG
+1474 GDALTFGLAPNGAPSNGTVTVNPDGSYSYTPAANFNGTDSFTYTVSDGNGGVTTGSISVTVDPTNDAPTTSGATLAGQEDGSIAGQVTGVDVDGDALSFAVDGAPANG

-1544 GAATVA
+1544 GTATGN
-1550 EDGSVTG
+1550 EDSTVTG
-1557 QLSGSDVDGD
+1557 QLAASDVDGD
-1567 ALTFGLAQNGAPQHG
+1567 ALTFGLAPNGGPAHG

-1622 SVTVDPTNDAPTTS
+1622 SITVDPTNDAPITSGATLAGQEDGTIAGQVTGVDADGDALSFAVDDAPANGTVTMNPDGSFSYTPAANFNGTDSFTYTVSDGQGGTTTGTVSVNVAAVNDAPTTSGGNAQVAEDGSVTGQLAATDVDGDALTFGLAQNGAPTNGTVTVNPDGSYTYTPAANFNGTDSFTYTVSDGQGGTTTGSISITVDPTNDAPTTSGATLAGQEDGSIAGQVTGVDADGDALSFAVDGAPSNGTVTMNPDGSFSYTPAANFNGTDSFTYTVSDGQGGTTTGTVSVNVAAVNDAPTTAGGTANGDEDTVVTGQLAATDVDGDALTFGLAPNGAPTNGTVTVNPDGSYTYTPAANFNGTDSFTYTVSDGNGGTTTGSISITVDPTNDAPITSGATLAGQEDGSIAGQVTGVDVDGDALSFAVDGAPSNGTVTMNPDGSFSYTPAANFNGTDSFTYTVSDGNGGTTTGTVSVNVAAVNDAPTTAGGTADVAEDSTVTGQLAATDVDGDALTFGLAPNGGPANGTVTVNPDGSYSYTPAANFNGTDSFTYTVSDGQGGTTTGSISITVDPANDAPTTS

-1649 GQVTGVDVDGD
+1649 GQVTGVDADGDALSFAVDGAPANGTVTMNPDGSFSYTPAANFNGTDSFSYTVSDGNGGTTTGTVSVNVAAVNDAPTTAGGTANGDEDTVVTGQLAATDVDGD
-1660 ALTFAV
+1660 ALTFGLAPNGGPANGTVTVNPDGSYTYTPAANFNGTDSFTYTVSDGNGGTTTGSISITVDPTNDAPTTSGATLVGQEDGSIAGQVTGIDVDGDALSFAV
-1666 DGAPANGTVT
+1666 DGAPSNGTVT

-1725 TSGGAATVA
+1725 TSGGNAQIA

-1739 TGQLSGS
+1739 TGQLTGE

-1751 ALTFGLAQNGAPQHG
+1751 TISFGLADNGAPAHG
-1766 TVTVNPDGSYTY
+1766 TVSINPDGSYSY
-1778 TPAANFNG
+1778 TPNPDFVG
-1786 TDSFTYTVSDGNGG
+1786 TDSFTYSVSDGNGG
-1800 TTTGSI
+1800 TTLGTI
-1806 SVTVDPT
+1806 SVTVTNT

-1846 TFAVDGAPANGTVT
+1846 SFAVDGAPANGTVT

-1901 AAVNDAPTTSGG
+1901 AAVNDAPTTAGG
-1913 AANVAEDG
+1913 TATGNED
-1921 SVTGQLSGTDIDGD
+1921 STVTGQLAASDVDGD
-1935 AITFGLAQNGA
+1935 ALTFGLAPNGGPA
-1946 SQHGAATVNP
+1946 NGTVTVNP
-1956 DGSYSYTPNPNFVG
+1956 DGSYTYTPAANFNG
-1970 TDSFTYQVSDGNG
+1970 TDSFTYSVSDGQG
-1983 GTTLGTITVTVT
+1983 GTTTGSISITIDPA
-1995 NTNDAPTTSGATVAG
+1995 NDAPTTSGATLAG
-2010 QEDGTIAG
+2010 QEDGSIAG
-2018 QVTGHDVDGDA
+2018 QVTGIDVDGDA
-2029 LTFAV
+2029 LSFAV

-2090 APTTAGGTADV
+2090 APTTAGGTANGD
-2101 AEDGSVTGQ
+2101 EDTVVTGQ
-2110 LAASDVDGDALT
+2110 LAATDVDGDALT
-2122 FGLAANGGP
+2122 FGLAPNGGP

-2151 FNGTDSFTYTVSDGN
+2151 FNGTDSFTY
-2166 GGVTTG
+2166 
-2172 SISVTVDPTN
+2172 I
-2182 DAPTTSSAT
+2182 
-2191 VSGQEDGTIAGQVTG
+2191 
-2206 HDVDGDTLTFALD
+2206 
-2219 GAPANGA
+2219 
-2226 VTFNPDGTFTYTP
+2226 
-2239 APNFNGTDSFTYNVS
+2239 VS
-2254 DGNGGTTTGTVSVNV
+2254 DGNGGTTTGSISITVDPT
-2269 AAVNDAPIASN
+2269 NDAPI
-2280 SAVPGV
+2280 
-2286 EDNAV
+2286 
-2291 IGQISA
+2291 
-2297 TDVDGDALTFG
+2297 
-2308 LAQNGGPSNG
+2308 
-2318 TVTVNPDG
+2318 
-2326 SYTYTPAANFNGT
+2326 
-2339 DSFTYTVSDGNG
+2339 
-2351 GTSTGTISVNVAAVN
+2351 
-2366 DTPVTADVTVPG
+2366 
-2378 SEDSTIAGQLTAND
+2378 
-2392 IDGDAL
+2392 
-2398 TYALAQNGGPANG
+2398 
-2411 VVTVNP
+2411 
-2417 DGSYSYTPAANFNGT
+2417 
-2432 DSFTYTVSDGNG
+2432 
-2444 GTTTGTI
+2444 
-2451 TLDVAAVNDAPT
+2451 
-2463 TAGGS
+2463 
-2468 ASIVEDTTLN
+2468 
-2478 LRLRGGDIDGDALTF
+2478 
-2493 GLAQNGGP
+2493 
-2501 AHGSVTVNPDG
+2501 
-2512 TFSYTP
+2512 
-2518 AADYVGSD
+2518 
-2526 SFVYTVDDG
+2526 
-2535 NGGTTQGI
+2535 
-2543 FSIEVMASPNNDPI
+2543 
-2557 ATGGVF
+2557 
-2563 LFGADNTIVGTLGG
+2563 
-2577 VDADGDALTFA
+2577 
-2588 LAPDGAP
+2588 
-2595 AYGTV
+2595 
-2600 TVNTDG
+2600 
-2606 TYTYVPNGP
+2606 
-2615 IPPGGDTFSFT
+2615 
-2626 IDDGQGGVTTGS
+2626 
-2638 MTVVGSDSSNY
+2638 
-2649 APNTPEVTLV
+2649 
-2659 SADPN
+2659 
-2664 ETVSGRLVGVDAQ
+2664 
-2677 GDTLTF
+2677 
-2683 GAFQF
+2683 
-2688 ENPDDAP
+2688 
-2695 DANYASLTINP
+2695 
-2706 DGTFVL
+2706 
-2712 VPNPGFTG
+2712 
-2720 TVEFVYAL
+2720 
-2728 DDGRGQQTLGTVIVS
+2728 
-2743 FGSDAN
+2743 
-2749 DNPITIGGYVDALE
+2749 
-2763 NRTATGTLVASD
+2763 
-2775 TDGDALS
+2775 
-2782 FALRDG
+2782 
-2788 SGPAHGSVTIN
+2788 
-2799 PDGTYM
+2799 
-2805 YVPDAG
+2805 
-2811 YIGRDSFHYTVSDGQ
+2811 
-2826 GGVSVGTV
+2826 
-2834 SLNVANVNDAPT
+2834 
-2846 TSGATLAGQEDGT
+2846 TSGATLAGQEDGS
-2859 ITGQVTGHD
+2859 IAGQVTGID
-2868 VDGDALTFAVD
+2868 LDGDALSFAVD
-2879 GAPANGT
+2879 GAPSNGT

-2907 SFTYTVSDGQGGTT
+2907 SFTYTVSDGNGGTT

-2936 VAANTTASG
+2936 TTSGGTASIV
-2945 TEDHVVTGQ
+2945 EDGSVTGQ
-2954 LTATDVDGDA
+2954 LTGEDVDGDA
-2964 LTFALADN
+2964 LTFALAEN

-2992 NADWAGTDSFTYQVN
+2992 NADWAGTDSFTYQVS
-3007 DGKGGTTTATVSVNV
+3007 DGNGGVTTATVSVDV
-3022 AAVADVPNVDIGFG
+3022 APVADVPNVEIGFG
-3036 TPTVNDGTSGVTIT
+3036 APTVNDGTSGVTVT

-3080 ANANATVG
+3080 ANTNATVG

-3108 GANNNPGK
+3108 GSNNNPGE
-3116 IQNGESVTFSQGS
+3116 IQNGEAITFSQGS

-3141 ALTGAGANVLFDKP
+3141 TLTGNGANVLFDKP

-3164 VVDNGNPGNQNWE
+3164 VIDNGNPGNQNWE

-3183 DNDFNDVNATTTWT
+3183 DNDFNDVNTTTTWT

-3233 GSVLKDAAGNT
+3233 GSVLKDANGNT

-3249 DGSYSLSP
+3249 DGSYSLTPS
-3257 AQLGSLSLTTPPG
+3257 QLGTLSLTTPPG

-3297 VNVAEINLDPVTA
+3297 VNVAEENLDPVTA
-3310 GGVVGG
+3310 GGVVSGV
-3316 TEDGVTTG
+3316 EDGVTTG

-3340 AQNGGPSHGTV
+3340 AQNGAPSHGTV
-3351 SIAPDGSY
+3351 TIAPDGSY

-3395 VNDAPTTAGGT
+3395 VNDAPTTTGGT
-3406 ASGTEDGTVTG
+3406 ASGTEDGIVTG
-3417 QLAGQDV
+3417 QLAAQDV
-3424 DGDALTFGL
+3424 DGDTVTFGL

-3458 DFNGNDS
+3458 NFNGNDS

-3507 IAGRVTGHDVDGD
+3507 ISGQVTGHDIDGD
-3520 ALTFGLASN
+3520 TLTFGLASN

-3578 VAAVNDAPT
+3578 VAALNDAPT
-3587 TTNSTVQTDEDQPLF
+3587 TANSTAQTDEDSPLF
-3602 GRVTAHDVDG
+3602 GRVTAHDTDG

-3652 TYTVSDGKGGT
+3652 TYTVSDGNGGT
-3663 TTGTVTIAVASVND
+3663 TTGTVTIEIASVND
-3677 APVVQ
+3677 APTAL
-3682 PTTANGL
+3682 PTDANGQ
-3689 EDAPAITGHVTAT
+3689 EDAPAITGQVAAT

-3730 SFSYTPAANF
+3730 SFSYTPAPNF
-3740 NGADSFAYEVSDGNG
+3740 NGSDSFAYEVSDGNG

-3768 VNDSPEAPAQ
+3768 VNDSPTAPTQ
-3778 TILQGTEDIVMSGK
+3778 TMLQGTEDIVMSGT

-3802 LTFAVVGNAPA
+3802 LTFALVGAPPA
-3813 GLTLHP
+3813 GFTLNP
-3819 DGTYEFVPSANAN
+3819 DGTYQYTPAANAN
-3832 GPSGYFDYTVTDPSG
+3832 GPVAYFDYTVTDPSG
-3847 ASVQSRIYLQ
+3847 VSVQSRVYIS

-3863 APWFNDKQ
+3863 APWFNDKS
-3871 ITIQENGGSAGVL
+3871 ITIAEGSGSAGVL
-3884 QYGDVDGDTVTV
+3884 QYGDADGDTVTV
-3896 AIAQGGAPQHG
+3896 AIADGGAPQNG

-3922 QYFSGNDSFQVAV
+3922 PNFAGNDSFQVAV
-3935 TDSNGATTIG
+3935 TDANGATTIG
-3945 TVAFTVTPVNDAPI
+3945 TVSFTVTPVNDAPI
-3959 TTPMTAT
+3959 TTPTTAT
-3966 GQEDNAV
+3966 GQEDNAI

-3995 DATHGQ
+3995 DATNGQ

-4014 KADWNGQVDVYYHAR
+4014 NADWNGQLDVYYHAR

-4043 VAPVNDA
+4043 VDPVNDA

-4076 GDALTFSLAPG
+4076 GDALTFALAPG

-4105 VPAANFNGTDSFTYT
+4105 VPAANFNGADSFTYT
-4120 VNDGHGGTA
+4120 VSDGNGGSA
-4129 TKTVAVDI
+4129 TKTVALDV
-4137 AAVNDTPV
+4137 ASVNDTPV
-4145 TQGQSLNGTEDHAI
+4145 TQGQDLSGTEDHAI

-4182 PQHGSVTLNLDG
+4182 PQHGAVTLNLDG

-4207 DSFTYLVSDGKGGF
+4207 DSFTYQVSDGKGGF

-4228 NVAGVNDAPVAG
+4228 NVAGVNDGPVAG
-4240 TTALSVNEDTV
+4240 TTALAVNEDTV

-4280 LNLQPDGTY
+4280 LDLQPDGTY

-4296 YHGTDTFTYTVSDG
+4296 YHGADTFTYTVSDG
-4310 NGGVVTQ
+4310 NGGTVTQ

-4337 SGNEDTVITGQVTAT
+4337 SGTEDTSITGQVTAT

-4380 SYSYVPNANYNGT
+4380 SYTYVPHANYTGT

-4405 GVTTATVTVNVAPVN
+4405 GITTATVTINLAAVN

-4449 DALTYTLV
+4449 DALSYTLV

-4480 YNGNDTFVY
+4480 YNGTDTFVY
-4489 QVSDGHGGVTNVVQT
+4489 QVSDGNGGVTNVVQT

-4525 SAPVT
+4525 SAPVA

-4542 LSFALASNGGP
+4542 LTFALAANGGP
-4553 SHGSVTIAPN
+4553 SHGTVSIAPD
-4563 GAFVYTPANGYDGT
+4563 GSFVYTPANGYDGA

-4607 SATNTAFALNED
+4607 EATNTAFALDED

-4649 MLGPNGTFVYTPAEN
+4649 LLGPDGTFVYTPAEN
-4664 YHGNDSF
+4664 YHGNDDF

-4678 FGATQTQSIS
+4678 YGATQTQTIS

-4707 NEDSGPI
+4707 DEDSGPI
-4714 TFPVNVVNP
+4714 TFPVEVVNP

-4738 LGSYAWSADGH
+4738 LGSYAWSADGQ

-4766 LILWDDKGVGTQVP
+4766 LILWDANGVGTQIP

-4792 RVDQLN
+4792 RVDQPN
-4798 FGMLEDTTISGRIDA
+4798 FGMLEDATYSGSINA

-4824 TLVDGP
+4824 TLVEGP
-4830 DVGEFTLNN
+4830 DVGDFTLNA
-4839 DGTFTFTPPADY
+4839 DGTFTFTPPPDY
-4851 YGNVSFTYVVTDT
+4851 NGNVSFTYVVTDT
-4864 TGASSTL
+4864 TGATSTL

-4892 GTEDTVITGKLEGY
+4892 GTEDTVISGKLEGY
-4906 DPDGGV
+4906 DPDGGE

-4918 WVDAPGE
+4918 WIESPGE
-4925 NAYLAQ
+4925 NAYLAE
-4931 GYLDIGLDGTFTF
+4931 GYLDIALDGTFSF
-4944 RPDPDWYGTATVH
+4944 HPDPNWYGTATVH

-5011 AALVNDVETARQDL
+5011 AALVSDLETARQDL

-5051 ANYHGWDNFS
+5051 ANYHGWDTFS

-5089 WTQGLTV
+5089 WTEGLTTD
-5096 EGSHTLSGYVG
+5096 GGHTLSGYVG
-5107 GSADGTAYNQESWT
+5107 GSADGTAYNQESWA
-5121 SHGMLS
+5121 SHGTLA
-5127 FNADGTFVYTPNDGF
+5127 FNADGTFVYTPNQDFAGI
-5142 SGTDRFLVTA
+5142 DRFLVTA
-5152 YFNAQSEQRW
+5152 YWNGQSEQRW

-5173 VIDSPSHETALL
+5173 VIESGDHETALL
-5185 SQGPIAGQI
+5185 SQGPITGQI
-5194 LASDAEGDALTF
+5194 LASDAEDDALTF
-5206 SLISGPADGQLTL
+5206 SLISGPADGLLTL
-5219 NADGSFNYQPSG
+5219 NADGSYNYQPSG
-5231 SAVGPQSFVY
+5231 NAVGPQSFVY

-5251 QATHTIDLYGEAD
+5251 QVTHTIDLYGEAE
-5264 HSAAPGV
+5264 HTAAPGV

-5283 DNVVVTATNEAPGD
+5283 DNVVVTATNEGAGD

-5339 GTYIGVTSD
+5339 GTYIGVTSE
-5348 GSSPQEW
+5348 GSATPEW

>member
-19 GFTSGAILRFEGS
+19 GFTSGATLRFEGS
-32 GLTASSMMIDRA
+32 GLTSSSMMIDRD
-44 GADTVLSFVGSSTTL
+44 GADTVLSFVGSSTRL

-67 YFNNPNNFASTFQFS
+67 YFNNPNNFSSTFQFS
-82 SVVSNNSTG
+82 SVVSNNATG

-102 GNDVIRGGAGNDT
+102 GNDVIRGGAGNDS

-123 QLFGEAGNDKL
+123 TIFGD
-134 DGGAGNDTITGGTGA
+134 AGNDTLRGDAGNDVIDGGTGS

-182 AAGTNERVTI
+182 APGTNERVTI
-192 LDNVRSYDVFDGGA
+192 LGNVRSYDVFDGGA
-206 GTDTILLSSTND
+206 GTDTIQLSSGND

-223 DPYSDTASEG
+223 DPYSDTPSEG

-239 EIINAGDGND
+239 EIIQAGDGND

-255 TRFSYGDVTID
+255 TRFTYGDVTID
-266 GGAGNDVLW
+266 GGAGDDVLW

-297 RDTLSGGDGNDTID
+297 RDTLVGGDGNDTID

-323 GDDVIFG
+323 GDDIIFG
-330 GAGNEGATI
+330 GAGNENATI

-351 TWGGVNVTAQ
+351 TWAGVNVTAQ
-361 NIGANGQLGAASA
+361 NIGANGQLSASTV
-374 GNVGYTNDGLGASG
+374 GNVGYTNDGMGASG

-403 PVSRVSETVSVALPG
+403 PVSRVSETVSIALPG

-439 GKSEQAFWRILN
+439 NKSEQAFWRILN

-513 RGITTT
+513 RAITTT

-545 GAGTDTSVYSSYIT
+545 GSGIDTSVYSSYIT
-559 DYAFSRNSLG
+559 DYVFSRNSLG

-604 NLGYNAAPDAANGTG
+604 NLGYNVAPDAANGTG
-619 SGNEDQPITGQLSA
+619 SGTEDHPITGQLSA
-633 TDPNGDALTFALAQN
+633 TDANGDALTFALAQN
-648 GGPSHGTVTINPN
+648 GGPAHGTVTINPN

-700 VNDAPLTPGGAA
+700 VNDAPLTAGGSA

-733 LSFALAP
+733 LTFALAP

-775 SDGNGGTT
+775 SDGNGGIA

-831 TPNGSPAHGTVTFNP
+831 APNGSPAHGTVTFNP

-881 INVAAVNDAP
+881 INIAAVNDAP

-903 TAISGQLAATDV
+903 TAISGQLAASDV

-933 TVTINPNGSYTYTPA
+933 TVTVNPNGSYTYTPAANFNGSDSFTYQVSDGKGGTTLGTISIGVNPVNDAPTTSGATVAGQEDGSIAGRVTGHDVDGDALTFGVAQNGGPAHGTVTMNPDGTFNYVPAANYNGTDSFTYTVSDGKGGTATGTVSVNIAAVNDAPTTSGGTATGNEDTAITGQLAASDVDGDALMFGLAANGGPAHGSVTINPNGSYTYTPA

-967 TTLGTISVGVNPVN
+967 TTLGTITVGVNPVN
-981 DAPTTSGATVAGQ
+981 DAPTTSGATVSGQ

-1038 VPAPNFNGTDS
+1038 VPAANFNGTDS

-1054 SDGNGGTTTGTVS
+1054 SDGNGGVATGTVS

-1075 APTTSGGTATGNE
+1075 APTTANSSVTGTEDTPITGQVVGNDVDGDALTFGLAQGPAHGALSFNPDGSYTYTPTADWAGTDSFTYTVSDGKGGTATGTVNLGVAAVADTPALSASFGAPQTTMGTSTISLTQLGGEAGYNNTYGYYTIGANGEPTGGTILWSNVKDHIGQTAVVSGLDPNTTGFFIIPNGSGLNGSKLQDGESVSFVKGSDGQWTAVDGDGNRLVGEGGANVIFDNAALNVGNRALLQDNGNTGDQNWEDIAQGGDADFNDVNVVSSWASDNNGKSTIPLNIVAASTDRDGSESLSVNVSGLPAGSVLRDGNGNVIAAGSDGSYTLTPNQLPGLTVTTPPGYTGPVNANVVATATDGASTASTSSATGTSVDVRNDAPVANNATASGTEDNRVTGNLTGSDADGDRLTFSLAQNGAPAHGSVSINPDGTYTYTPAANYNGTDSFTFRVADWRGGVTTGTVTIDLAAVNDAPTTTNSTKSGNE
-1088 DTAISGQ
+1088 DTPISGRVTATDVDGDALTFTVPQ
-1095 LAANDVDGDALT
+1095 SGAPAHGTVTMNPDGTYTYTPAANYYGTDAFTYQVSDGKGGTATGTVTMTIASVNDAPTTSGATFAGQEDGSVAGRVTGHDVDGDALTFGLAPNGGPAHGTVTFNPDGTFVYTPAANYNGTDSFTYTVSDGKGGTVTGTATINVAAVNDAPTTSGASVSGNEDSTISGRVVAQDVDGDALT

-1121 TVNPDGSYTYTPA
+1121 TMNPDGTFSYTPA
-1134 ANYNGTDSFTYTV
+1134 ANY
-1147 ADGKGGTSTG
+1147 
-1157 TVTLNVTPVND
+1157 
-1168 APTTSGGAAAGTE
+1168 
-1181 DSAVT
+1181 
-1186 GQLSGADI
+1186 
-1194 DGDALTFGL
+1194 
-1203 APNGGPANGTV
+1203 
-1214 TVNPD
+1214 
-1219 GSYSYTPAA
+1219 
-1228 NFNGT
+1228 
-1233 DSFTYTVADGKG
+1233 
-1245 GVTTG
+1245 
-1250 SVSITVD
+1250 
-1257 PTNDTPTT
+1257 
-1265 SSATVA
+1265 
-1271 GQEDGSIAGRVTG
+1271 
-1284 HDVDG
+1284 
-1289 DALSFGIAQNGGPA
+1289 
-1303 HGTVTMNPD
+1303 
-1312 GTFNYVPAPNFNG
+1312 NG

-1342 GTVSVNVAAV
+1342 GTVTLSVAAV
-1352 NDAPT
+1352 NDAP
-1357 TTGGTATGNE
+1357 
-1367 DTAISGQL
+1367 
-1375 AATDVDGDALT
+1375 V
-1386 FGLAQNG
+1386 
-1393 GPAHGTVT
+1393 
-1401 VNPDGS
+1401 
-1407 YTYTPAANYNGTDSF
+1407 
-1422 TYTVADGNGG
+1422 
-1432 TTTGSISV
+1432 
-1440 TVDPTNDAPTTSGAT
+1440 
-1455 LAGQEDGTI
+1455 
-1464 AGQVTGHDVD
+1464 
-1474 GDALTFAVDGAPANG
+1474 
-1489 TVTMNPDG
+1489 
-1497 SFSYTPAA
+1497 
-1505 NFNGTDSFT
+1505 
-1514 YTVSDGNGGTT
+1514 
-1525 TGTVSVNVAA
+1525 
-1535 VNDAPTTSG
+1535 TSG
-1544 GAATVA
+1544 G
-1550 EDGSVTG
+1550 E
-1557 QLSGSDVDGD
+1557 
-1567 ALTFGLAQNGAPQHG
+1567 
-1582 TVTVNPDGSY
+1582 
-1592 TYTPA
+1592 
-1597 ANFNGTDSFTY
+1597 
-1608 TVSDGNGGTTTGSI
+1608 
-1622 SVTVDPTNDAPTTS
+1622 
-1636 GATLAGQEDGTIA
+1636 
-1649 GQVTGVDVDGD
+1649 
-1660 ALTFAV
+1660 
-1666 DGAPANGTVT
+1666 
-1676 MNPDGS
+1676 
-1682 FSYTPAANF
+1682 
-1691 NGTDSFTYTVSD
+1691 
-1703 GNGGTTTGT
+1703 
-1712 VSVNV
+1712 
-1717 AAVNDAPT
+1717 
-1725 TSGGAATVA
+1725 
-1734 EDGSV
+1734 
-1739 TGQLSGS
+1739 
-1746 DVDGD
+1746 
-1751 ALTFGLAQNGAPQHG
+1751 
-1766 TVTVNPDGSYTY
+1766 
-1778 TPAANFNG
+1778 
-1786 TDSFTYTVSDGNGG
+1786 
-1800 TTTGSI
+1800 
-1806 SVTVDPT
+1806 
-1813 NDAPTTSG
+1813 
-1821 ATLAGQEDGT
+1821 
-1831 IAGQVTGVDVDGDAL
+1831 
-1846 TFAVDGAPANGTVT
+1846 
-1860 MNPDGSFSYTPA
+1860 
-1872 PNFNG
+1872 
-1877 TDSFTYTVSDG
+1877 
-1888 NGGTTT
+1888 
-1894 GTVSVNV
+1894 
-1901 AAVNDAPTTSGG
+1901 
-1913 AANVAEDG
+1913 ANVAEDG
-1921 SVTGQLSGTDIDGD
+1921 SVTGQLVASDVDGD

-1946 SQHGAATVNP
+1946 PQHGAATINP
-1956 DGSYSYTPNPNFVG
+1956 DGSYSYTPNPNFAG

-1995 NTNDAPTTSGATVAG
+1995 NTNDAPTTSGATVSG

-2090 APTTAGGTADV
+2090 APTTAGGTAQV
-2101 AEDGSVTGQ
+2101 AEDGAVTGQ

-2122 FGLAANGGP
+2122 FGLAQNGGP

-2172 SISVTVDPTN
+2172 SISVTVDPVN

-2206 HDVDGDTLTFALD
+2206 HDVDGDALTFAID
-2219 GAPANGA
+2219 GAPANGT
-2226 VTFNPDGTFTYTP
+2226 VTMNPDGSFSYTP
-2239 APNFNGTDSFTYNVS
+2239 APNFNGTDNFTYTVS

-2269 AAVNDAPIASN
+2269 AAVNDAPTTSGGTAQVAEDGSVSGQLAAS
-2280 SAVPGV
+2280 
-2286 EDNAV
+2286 
-2291 IGQISA
+2291 
-2297 TDVDGDALTFG
+2297 DVDGDALTFG
-2308 LAQNGGPSNG
+2308 LAQNGGPAHG

-2351 GTSTGTISVNVAAVN
+2351 G
-2366 DTPVTADVTVPG
+2366 
-2378 SEDSTIAGQLTAND
+2378 
-2392 IDGDAL
+2392 
-2398 TYALAQNGGPANG
+2398 
-2411 VVTVNP
+2411 
-2417 DGSYSYTPAANFNGT
+2417 
-2432 DSFTYTVSDGNG
+2432 
-2444 GTTTGTI
+2444 
-2451 TLDVAAVNDAPT
+2451 
-2463 TAGGS
+2463 
-2468 ASIVEDTTLN
+2468 
-2478 LRLRGGDIDGDALTF
+2478 
-2493 GLAQNGGP
+2493 
-2501 AHGSVTVNPDG
+2501 
-2512 TFSYTP
+2512 
-2518 AADYVGSD
+2518 
-2526 SFVYTVDDG
+2526 
-2535 NGGTTQGI
+2535 
-2543 FSIEVMASPNNDPI
+2543 
-2557 ATGGVF
+2557 
-2563 LFGADNTIVGTLGG
+2563 
-2577 VDADGDALTFA
+2577 
-2588 LAPDGAP
+2588 
-2595 AYGTV
+2595 
-2600 TVNTDG
+2600 
-2606 TYTYVPNGP
+2606 
-2615 IPPGGDTFSFT
+2615 
-2626 IDDGQGGVTTGS
+2626 VTTGS
-2638 MTVVGSDSSNY
+2638 
-2649 APNTPEVTLV
+2649 
-2659 SADPN
+2659 
-2664 ETVSGRLVGVDAQ
+2664 
-2677 GDTLTF
+2677 
-2683 GAFQF
+2683 
-2688 ENPDDAP
+2688 
-2695 DANYASLTINP
+2695 I
-2706 DGTFVL
+2706 
-2712 VPNPGFTG
+2712 
-2720 TVEFVYAL
+2720 
-2728 DDGRGQQTLGTVIVS
+2728 
-2743 FGSDAN
+2743 
-2749 DNPITIGGYVDALE
+2749 
-2763 NRTATGTLVASD
+2763 
-2775 TDGDALS
+2775 
-2782 FALRDG
+2782 
-2788 SGPAHGSVTIN
+2788 SVTVD
-2799 PDGTYM
+2799 P
-2805 YVPDAG
+2805 
-2811 YIGRDSFHYTVSDGQ
+2811 
-2826 GGVSVGTV
+2826 
-2834 SLNVANVNDAPT
+2834 VNDAPT
-2846 TSGATLAGQEDGT
+2846 TSSATVSGQEDGT
-2859 ITGQVTGHD
+2859 IAGQVTGHD

-2900 ANFNGTD
+2900 PNFNGTDLFTYTVSDGNGGTTTGTVSVNVAAVNDAPTTAGGTATGNEDTAITGQLAASDVDGDALTFGLAQNGGPAHGTVTVNPDGSYTYTPAANFNGTD
-2907 SFTYTVSDGQGGTT
+2907 SFTYTVSDGNGGVTTGSVSVTVDPVNDAPTTSGATLAGQEDGSIAGQVTGHDVDGDALTFALDGAPANGAVTFNPDGTFTYTPAPNFNGTDSFTYSVSDGNGGTT

-2936 VAANTTASG
+2936 VAANATASG
-2945 TEDHVVTGQ
+2945 TEDNVVTGQ
-2954 LTATDVDGDA
+2954 LTAMDVDGDA

-2978 SVTVNPDGSYSYTP
+2978 TVTVNPNGSYTYTP
-2992 NADWAGTDSFTYQVN
+2992 NADWAGTDSFTYQVS
-3007 DGKGGTTTATVSVNV
+3007 DGNGGTTTATVSVNV
-3022 AAVADVPNVDIGFG
+3022 AAVADVPNVNISFG
-3036 TPTVNDGTSGVTIT
+3036 SPSVNDGTSGVSVT

-3080 ANANATVG
+3080 ANTNATVG

-3108 GANNNPGK
+3108 GDNNNPGK

-3164 VVDNGNPGNQNWE
+3164 VVDNANPGNQNWE

-3183 DNDFNDVNATTTWT
+3183 DNDFNDVNTTTTWS
-3197 AENNST
+3197 AENNAT

-3233 GSVLKDAAGNT
+3233 GSVLKDANGNT

-3249 DGSYSLSP
+3249 DGSYSLTP
-3257 AQLGSLSLTTPPG
+3257 AQIGTLLLTTPPG
-3270 FSGTLDVT
+3270 YSGTLDVT
-3278 ATATAKDGTSTT
+3278 ATATAKDGTSTA

-3297 VNVAEINLDPVTA
+3297 VNVAEVNLDPVTA
-3310 GGVVGG
+3310 GGIVDG
-3316 TEDGVTTG
+3316 TEDTATTG

-3335 LTFAL
+3335 LTFSL

-3351 SIAPDGSY
+3351 TIAPDGSY

-3395 VNDAPTTAGGT
+3395 VNDAPTTSGGT
-3406 ASGTEDGTVTG
+3406 ASGAEDTVVTG
-3417 QLAGQDV
+3417 QLAGHDV

-3476 TVTGTITVSVSATN
+3476 TTTGTITVSISPVN

-3507 IAGRVTGHDVDGD
+3507 IAGHVTGHDVDGD
-3520 ALTFGLASN
+3520 ALTFGLAPN

-3587 TTNSTVQTDEDQPLF
+3587 TTNSTAQTDEDQPLF

-3612 DALSFALT
+3612 DALSFALA

-3652 TYTVSDGKGGT
+3652 TYSVSDGNGGT
-3663 TTGTVTIAVASVND
+3663 TTGTVTISVASVND
-3677 APVVQ
+3677 APVTQ

-3712 LASDGA
+3712 LASDGG

-3730 SFSYTPAANF
+3730 SFSYTPAPNF
-3740 NGADSFAYEVSDGNG
+3740 NGSDSFAYEVSDGNG
-3755 GVTRGVVN
+3755 GVTRGIVN
-3763 VMVAA
+3763 VMVAP
-3768 VNDSPEAPAQ
+3768 VNDSPEAPAY
-3778 TILQGTEDIVMSGK
+3778 TILQGTEDIVMAGT

-3797 VDGDN
+3797 IDGDQ
-3802 LTFAVVGNAPA
+3802 LTFALVGTPPA
-3813 GLTLHP
+3813 GLTLNP
-3819 DGTYEFVPSANAN
+3819 DGTYVYTPAANAN
-3832 GPSGYFDYTVTDPSG
+3832 GPVAYFDYTVSDPSG
-3847 ASVQSRIYLQ
+3847 EAVQSRIYIH

-3884 QYGDVDGDTVTV
+3884 QFGDVDGDTVTI
-3896 AIAQGGAPQHG
+3896 AIAQGGAPQNG

-3915 TYTYVPN
+3915 TYTYMPN
-3922 QYFSGNDSFQVAV
+3922 PHFSGSDSFQVAV
-3935 TDSNGATTIG
+3935 TDANGATTIG
-3945 TVAFTVTPVNDAPI
+3945 TVSFTVTPVNDAPV
-3959 TTPMTAT
+3959 TTPMIAT
-3966 GQEDNAV
+3966 GQEDNAI

-4043 VAPVNDA
+4043 VDPVNDA

-4076 GDALTFSLAPG
+4076 GDALTFALAPG

-4105 VPAANFNGTDSFTYT
+4105 VPAANFNGTDSFTYQ
-4120 VNDGHGGTA
+4120 VSDGNGGTA
-4129 TKTVAVDI
+4129 TKTVALDI
-4137 AAVNDTPV
+4137 AAVNDAPV
-4145 TQGQSLNGTEDHAI
+4145 TQGQDLNGTEDHAI
-4159 AGQLAATDAD
+4159 AGQLAATDVD
-4169 GDALSYSLAANGA
+4169 GDALSYSLAADGA
-4182 PQHGSVTLNLDG
+4182 PKHGALTLNLDG

-4207 DSFTYLVSDGKGGF
+4207 DSFTYQVSDGKGGF

-4240 TTALSVNEDTV
+4240 TTALAVSEDTV
-4251 LAGRLVATDAEG
+4251 LAGRLVATDADG
-4263 DTLTFA
+4263 DALTFA
-4269 LAPGQGPTHGT
+4269 LAPGQGPSHGT
-4280 LNLQPDGTY
+4280 LDLQPDGTY

-4310 NGGVVTQ
+4310 NGGAVTQ

-4337 SGNEDTVITGQVTAT
+4337 DGTEDTAITGQVTAT

-4380 SYSYVPNANYNGT
+4380 SYTYVPHANYNGT

-4405 GVTTATVTVNVAPVN
+4405 GITTATVTINLAAVN

-4425 NTAPIA
+4425 NTAPIQ
-4431 GIEDTVVT
+4431 GIEDTVIT

-4525 SAPVT
+4525 SAPVA

-4537 VDGDA
+4537 VDGDT
-4542 LSFALASNGGP
+4542 LTFALAQNGGP
-4553 SHGSVTIAPN
+4553 SHGTVTIAPD
-4563 GAFVYTPANGYDGT
+4563 GSFVYTPANGYDGA

-4607 SATNTAFALNED
+4607 VATNTSFALDED

-4678 FGATQTQSIS
+4678 FGATQTQTIS

-4707 NEDSGPI
+4707 DEDSGPI

-4766 LILWDDKGVGTQVP
+4766 LILWDANGVGTQVP

-4798 FGMLEDTTISGRIDA
+4798 FGMLEDTTLSGRIDA
-4813 RDPDG
+4813 HDPDG

-4830 DVGEFTLNN
+4830 DVGTFTLNN
-4839 DGTFTFTPPADY
+4839 DGTFTFTPPHDY

-4906 DPDGGV
+4906 DPDGGE

-4968 EPVLLTFTITPVNDL
+4968 EPVLLTFTVTPVNDL
-4983 PTGTNYTHIAIAE
+4983 PTGANYTHIGIAE

-5011 AALVNDVETARQDL
+5011 VALVNDTETARQDL
-5025 AFTVA
+5025 TFAVD

-5039 LDANGDFVYTPN
+5039 IDANGDFVYTPN
-5051 ANYHGWDNFS
+5051 ANYYGWDTFS
-5061 YTVTDADGGTVTL
+5061 YTVTDADGGRVTL
-5074 EAPSIYVSSVIDPMI
+5074 EAPSIYVSSVVDPMI
-5089 WTQGLTV
+5089 WTQGLTTDS
-5096 EGSHTLSGYVG
+5096 GHTLSGYVG
-5107 GSADGTAYNQESWT
+5107 GSADGTAYNQESWA
-5121 SHGMLS
+5121 SHGTLA
-5127 FNADGTFVYTPNDGF
+5127 FNADGTFVYTPNQDF

-5152 YFNAQSEQRW
+5152 YWNGQSEQRW

-5231 SAVGPQSFVY
+5231 NAVGPQSFLY

-5251 QATHTIDLYGEAD
+5251 QATHTIDLFGEAE

-5283 DNVVVTATNEAPGD
+5283 DNVVVTATNEGPGD

-5339 GTYIGVTSD
+5339 GTYIGVTSSD
-5348 GSSPQEW
+5348 PSATPEW